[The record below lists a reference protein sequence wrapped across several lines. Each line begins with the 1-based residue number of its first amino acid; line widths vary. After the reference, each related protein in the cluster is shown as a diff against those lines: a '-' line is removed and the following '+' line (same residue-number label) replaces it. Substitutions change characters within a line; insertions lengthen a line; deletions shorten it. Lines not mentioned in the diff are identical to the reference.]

1 MCLNNLIFLIY
12 KLIFIIMRKKIIS
25 ALLLGLFTVAST
37 STFVSCKDYDDDIS
51 DLQGSVKD
59 QNSALEALKTKVATA
74 ETAIT
79 SLESAQRT
87 LEGKVDAN
95 ATAATNAINAAK
107 TELQSAIDAVKGT
120 AANNAAELAR
130 VDGKISNAIEQAKA
144 EIQVALNLKADL
156 ADLQAAQN
164 ELTNVSNKLNTL
176 SDKYTQFIGE
186 YTSLKAALD
195 AQKAVLESAIASGD
209 AETLNNAKAEVAA
222 LKTQLNG
229 AMNTLKTN
237 LETEINGV
245 AGKVTTLE
253 TTVGELKAA
262 HESFATKD
270 QYTTLNNQLT
280 TILNEKIPAVEQS
293 VTALEKK
300 VGKNINVI
308 SAALA
313 KALRSLVFQPDLYV
327 DGIEAFQ
334 YPFRVDTTLVSRNV
348 ATYTREQ
355 REGETASHKISDV
368 TDYMYYVDRNNP
380 KVSSKTL
387 VTPLVQPVKYH
398 ANPSNTDT
406 KFENIKGFAVR
417 EATVISRGADDE
429 ECPVKFNKVEKYLDG
444 KTQLFSN
451 KNGIITVGLQVDAND
466 VAKFVDAHGNIIK
479 GAVATGTDYIAALQ
493 SYSSLNGTVG
503 EDTVITSD
511 YAMLYPEKMWVE
523 GLVWTDFSKKKAAE
537 FDETGAAQKE
547 GADKD
552 HDGRP
557 GNFSGCDKKCH
568 VWDTPQEALNE
579 ASEDAV
585 QLYYNDKVGIQLDQY
600 LGVHMVRETK
610 AKGATTFSNP
620 KEVKFTDPEFVHYGL
635 KYKFELVEY
644 IIDSNKTSDSK
655 FCKLVPETGNIIAQ
669 NVKADETAGAQ
680 SASSVNR
687 EPLVRVLVMDIK
699 TGAVIKDGYILV
711 HITEKAPDADPE
723 NAKVV
728 DLHTYKHQFD
738 LCNGKV
744 FDATSYAEFNQY
756 VLTDGLENLKKVDFD
771 AQYTID
777 AKSTTGEV
785 SVVNHYTKSLAEV
798 NTANLN
804 KVGTVKHRKN
814 VDGTT
819 NDAFWVEF
827 TAAELEN
834 LTHDAQNGKYTYVTY
849 ARYKG
854 NKGAGAKYDYLY
866 IKLTVELTRDAV
878 GKFGIKTKNID
889 YWFGKEDGNDAG
901 LDAVAFNCNSPVN
914 GGDIKTWKRAI
925 QDAFEGNKV
934 VLTEQGATGIV
945 EHKFYFTPEQ
955 QVVVETDAVTGKKT
969 TWIITPQ
976 PNAADALYK
985 SLVPEYAGDVANH
998 EWKSEAE
1005 ANEWINKCAIA
1016 YDKGVY
1022 NNATLYAYNGTV
1034 AGTGTKIATINQTTG
1049 EVTLDHNA
1057 TTERIINAIGYAPG
1071 HKNINKEFRAQIGV
1085 IASKGCTVL
1094 QSEDATFLASW
1105 QRPINPAETH
1115 EVVKLDAKTN
1125 ADTIFVADI
1134 LKFYDFRGPV
1144 EGQMETAAT
1153 KWLWAYYNIKSIK
1166 VDCTPSHVYTNMG
1179 MLDDED
1185 DDFKNL
1191 TKKLSEV
1198 NTNAALL
1205 AYDFASNSEE
1215 TVGTATFNL
1224 RNFGGVNYNTA
1235 AKSED
1240 LYKIFNG
1247 TNKQKERFGYII
1259 YYNNGANV
1267 TRFSVRIPIEVSYEW
1282 GTFKT
1287 YVTVAIHRTLGN

>member
-1 MCLNNLIFLIY
+1 
-12 KLIFIIMRKKIIS
+12 MRKKIIS

-51 DLQGSVKD
+51 DLQGQVTS

-120 AANNAAELAR
+120 AANNAAELAK
-130 VDGKISNAIEQAKA
+130 VDGKISDAIEKAKA
-144 EIQVALNLKADL
+144 EINVALNLKADL
-156 ADLQAAQN
+156 ADLQTAQN
-164 ELTNVSNKLNTL
+164 ELTTVSNKLNTL

-209 AETLNNAKAEVAA
+209 AETLNKAKAEVAA
-222 LKTQLNG
+222 LETKLNG
-229 AMNTLKTN
+229 AMSTLKTN

-262 HESFATKD
+262 HDGFATKD

-327 DGIEAFQ
+327 DGIESFE
-334 YPFRVDTTLVSRNV
+334 YRFRVDTTLIKTDL
-348 ATYTREQ
+348 ATYTRAK
-355 REGETASHKISDV
+355 REKAGSDLNETAAHSISQI
-368 TDYMYYVDRNNP
+368 TDYQYKVTNDP
-380 KVSSKTL
+380 KNTSKTL
-387 VTPLVQPVKYH
+387 VTPLVEKIMYH
-398 ANPSNTDT
+398 ANPSTTDT

-417 EATVISRGADDE
+417 EAEVISRGKT
-429 ECPVKFNKVEKYLDG
+429 PVKFNAVEKLLDN
-444 KTQLFSN
+444 KTQIFEN
-451 KNGIITVGLQVDAND
+451 TGGIITVGLQVAEADKGN
-466 VAKFVDAHGNIIK
+466 FVDA
-479 GAVATGTDYIAALQ
+479 TGKVNDKASYIAALQ
-493 SYSSLNGTVG
+493 AYSSLNGTKG
-503 EDTVITSD
+503 QDTVITSD
-511 YAMLYPEKMWVE
+511 YAMLYPEKVWVE
-523 GLVWTDFSKKKAAE
+523 GLVWTDMTKKKANK
-537 FDETGAAQKE
+537 FDETGVAQKKDLN
-547 GADKD
+547 ATTDMD

-557 GNFSGCDKKCH
+557 GKYSGCEEKCH
-568 VWDTPQEALNE
+568 VWDTPIEALNE
-579 ASEDAV
+579 HPEDAV
-585 QLYYNDKVGIQLDQY
+585 QLFYNDKTGIRLDQH
-600 LGVHMVRETK
+600 LGIHVVRETK
-610 AKGATTFSNP
+610 TKNAIPFSM
-620 KEVKFTDPEFVHYGL
+620 PEKVNLTSEKLAEYGL
-635 KYKFELVEY
+635 KYEFELVNY
-644 IIDSNKTSDSK
+644 LIDSNKTSDSK
-655 FCKLVPETGNIIAQ
+655 FCKLDSLTGNIIAQ
-669 NVKADETAGAQ
+669 NVKADETAGEQ
-680 SASSVNR
+680 SLSSVNR
-687 EPLVRVLVMDIK
+687 EPLVRVLLKDIK

-711 HITEKAPDADPE
+711 HITKEAPGVDPE

-728 DLHTYKHQFD
+728 DLHTYTHKFD
-738 LCNGKV
+738 LCHGV
-744 FDATSYAEFNQY
+744 TFDATTYAEFNQY
-756 VLTDGLENLKKVDFD
+756 VLTDGLDNLEKVNFD

-777 AKSTTGEV
+777 AKSTTGQV
-785 SVVNHYTKSLAEV
+785 SVVNHYTKPLAEV

-1057 TTERIINAIGYAPG
+1057 TTKRIINAIGYAPG

>member
-1 MCLNNLIFLIY
+1 
-12 KLIFIIMRKKIIS
+12 MRKKIIS

-51 DLQGSVKD
+51 DLQGQVTS

-107 TELQSAIDAVKGT
+107 TELQTAIDAVKGT
-120 AANNAAELAR
+120 AANNAAELAK
-130 VDGKISNAIEQAKA
+130 VDGKISDAIEKAKA
-144 EIQVALNLKADL
+144 EIDVALNLKADVT
-156 ADLQAAQN
+156 ALQEAKDD
-164 ELTNVSNKLNTL
+164 LTNVSIKLNTL

-209 AETLNNAKAEVAA
+209 AETLNKAKAEVAA
-222 LKTQLNG
+222 LETKLNG
-229 AMNTLKTN
+229 AMSTLKTN

-245 AGKVTTLE
+245 AGKVTTLDA
-253 TTVGELKAA
+253 TVGELKAA
-262 HESFATKD
+262 HDGFATKD

-327 DGIEAFQ
+327 DGIEAFE
-334 YPFRVDTTLVSRNV
+334 YPFRVDTTLVETNV
-348 ATYTREQ
+348 ATYTRAK
-355 REGETASHKISDV
+355 RTGETAAHEISKV
-368 TDYMYYVDRNNP
+368 TDYKHGTASV
-380 KVSSKTL
+380 TL
-387 VTPLVQPVKYH
+387 VTPLAWPVEYH

-417 EATVISRGADDE
+417 EAEVISRGASS
-429 ECPVKFNKVEKYLDG
+429 VKFNAVEKYLDDS
-444 KTQLFSN
+444 QLFQN
-451 KNGIITVGLQVDAND
+451 KNGIITVGIQVADAD
-466 VAKFVDAHGNIIK
+466 KSKFVDATGKIVK

-503 EDTVITSD
+503 KDTVITSD

-523 GLVWTDFSKKKAAE
+523 GLVWTKDLASKKATLN
-537 FDETGAAQKE
+537 DETGVAQKP
-547 GADKD
+547 ASKD

-557 GNFSGCDKKCH
+557 GTFSGCEKKCH
-568 VWDTPQEALNE
+568 VWDTPVEALND
-579 ASEDAV
+579 ASADAV
-585 QLYYNDKVGIQLDQY
+585 QLYYNDKTGIQLDQY
-600 LGVHMVRETK
+600 LGIHMVRETATKSAKTFK
-610 AKGATTFSNP
+610 A
-620 KEVKFTDPEFVHYGL
+620 PETVNLTSEKLGQYGL
-635 KYKFELVEY
+635 KYEFELVYY

-655 FCKLVPETGNIIAQ
+655 FCNLDAKTGKIIAQ
-669 NVKADETAGAQ
+669 NVMADETAGDQ

-687 EPLVRVLVMDIK
+687 EPLVRVLVKDIK
-699 TGAVIKDGYILV
+699 TNKVVKDGYILV
-711 HITEKAPDADPE
+711 HITKEAPGVDPD

-728 DLHTYKHQFD
+728 DLHTYNHKFD
-738 LCNGKV
+738 LCHGKT

-756 VLTDGLENLKKVDFD
+756 VLTDGLDNLEKVNFD

-785 SVVNHYTKSLAEV
+785 SEVKHYTEPLAKAD
-798 NTANLN
+798 NAAKLN
-804 KVGTVKHRKN
+804 KVGTVYHRKN

-819 NDAFWVEF
+819 NDAFWVAF
-827 TAAELEN
+827 TAAELEY
-834 LTHDAQNGKYTYVTY
+834 LTHDAKLDKDGKVVYTTY
-849 ARYKG
+849 ARYEG
-854 NKGAGAKYDYLY
+854 NKGAGAKYNYLY
-866 IKLTVELTRDAV
+866 IKLTVELTRASV
-878 GKFGIKTKNID
+878 GKFGIKTKNVD
-889 YWFGKEDGNDAG
+889 YWFGLDGNDAG
-901 LDAVAFNCNSPVN
+901 LEAVVFNCNSPLN
-914 GGDIKTWKRAI
+914 GKDIKSWSRSIA
-925 QDAFEGNKV
+925 DNFEGNKV
-934 VLTEQGATGIV
+934 VLTAAADNS
-945 EHKFYFTPEQ
+945 KYYFTPEQ
-955 QVVVETDAVTGKKT
+955 KKVVETDAVTGDKT

-976 PNAADALYK
+976 PNATDGDYK
-985 SLVPEYAGDVANH
+985 SLVPAYYSSTLSGMNVKH
-998 EWKSEAE
+998 EWKSEAD
-1005 ANEWINKCAIA
+1005 ANEVINKCVID
-1016 YDKGVY
+1016 YEKGVY
-1022 NNATLYAYNGTV
+1022 ANKTLYAYKNTV
-1034 AGTGTKIATINQTTG
+1034 SGNGTKIATINQATG

-1057 TTERIINAIGYAPG
+1057 TTERIINAIGYEAG
-1071 HKNINKEFRAQIGV
+1071 HKNIDKQFRAQIGV
-1085 IASKGCTVL
+1085 IAEKGCSVL
-1094 QSEDATFLASW
+1094 QSEGATFLASW

-1115 EVVKLDAKTN
+1115 EVVRLDANTN

-1134 LKFYDFRGPV
+1134 LKFYDFRGPE
-1144 EGQMETAAT
+1144 EGKMETAAT
-1153 KWLWAYYNIKSIK
+1153 KWLWAYYNIKSIE
-1166 VDCTPSHVYTNMG
+1166 VDCTPENVYTNMG
-1179 MLDDED
+1179 LLNDDD

-1191 TKKLSEV
+1191 TRKLSAV
-1198 NTNAALL
+1198 NTKAKLY
-1205 AYDFASNSEE
+1205 AYNVADDTEKK
-1215 TVGTATFNL
+1215 VGTATFDL
-1224 RNFGGVNYNTA
+1224 RNLGGVNYNNA
-1235 AKSED
+1235 NKSEA

-1247 TNKQKERFGYII
+1247 TNVEKAQFGYII

-1267 TRFSVRIPIEVSYEW
+1267 TRFSVRIPVKVTYEW

>member
-1 MCLNNLIFLIY
+1 
-12 KLIFIIMRKKIIS
+12 MRKKIIS

-51 DLQGSVKD
+51 DLQGQVTS

-120 AANNAAELAR
+120 AANNAAELAK

-144 EIQVALNLKADL
+144 DIQVALNLKADL

-209 AETLNNAKAEVAA
+209 AETLNKAKAEVAA
-222 LKTQLNG
+222 LETKLNG
-229 AMNTLKTN
+229 AMSTLKTN

-262 HESFATKD
+262 HDGFATKD

-327 DGIEAFQ
+327 DGIEAFE
-334 YPFRVDTTLVSRNV
+334 YPFRVDTTLVETNV
-348 ATYTREQ
+348 ATYTRNQ
-355 REGETASHKISDV
+355 RTGETAAHEISKV
-368 TDYMYYVDRNNP
+368 TDYKHGTGSV
-380 KVSSKTL
+380 TL
-387 VTPLVQPVKYH
+387 VSPLAWPVEYH

-417 EATVISRGADDE
+417 EAEVISRGASS
-429 ECPVKFNKVEKYLDG
+429 VKFNAVEKYLDG
-444 KTQLFSN
+444 SQLFQN
-451 KNGIITVGLQVDAND
+451 KNGIITVGIQVADAD
-466 VAKFVDAHGNIIK
+466 KSKFIDASGKIVK

-493 SYSSLNGTVG
+493 SYSSLNGTQG
-503 EDTVITSD
+503 KDTVITSD

-523 GLVWTDFSKKKAAE
+523 GLVWTKDLASKKATE
-537 FDETGAAQKE
+537 NDETGVDQKP
-547 GADKD
+547 ATAD

-557 GNFSGCDKKCH
+557 GTFSGCEKKCH
-568 VWDTPQEALNE
+568 VWDTPVEALND
-579 ASEDAV
+579 ASKDAV
-585 QLYYNDKVGIQLDQY
+585 QLYYNDKTGIQLDQY
-600 LGVHMVRETK
+600 LGIHMVRETATKSAKTFK
-610 AKGATTFSNP
+610 A
-620 KEVKFTDPEFVHYGL
+620 PETVNLTSEKLGQYGL
-635 KYKFELVEY
+635 KYEFELVYY

-655 FCKLVPETGNIIAQ
+655 FCNLDAKTGKIIAQ
-669 NVKADETAGAQ
+669 NVMADETAGDQ

-687 EPLVRVLVMDIK
+687 EPLVRVLVKDIK
-699 TGAVIKDGYILV
+699 TNKVVKDGYILV
-711 HITEKAPDADPE
+711 HITKEAPGVDPE

-728 DLHTYKHQFD
+728 TLHNYTHMFD
-738 LCNGKV
+738 LCSGKE
-744 FDATSYAEFNQY
+744 FDPTTYAEFNYY
-756 VLTDGLENLKKVDFD
+756 VLTEGLDNLEKVNFD
-771 AQYTID
+771 AQYKID

-785 SVVNHYTKSLAEV
+785 SEVKHYTEPLAKAD
-798 NTANLN
+798 NSANLN
-804 KVGTVKHRKN
+804 KVGTVYHRKN

-819 NDAFWVEF
+819 NDAFWVKF
-827 TAAELEN
+827 TADELEY
-834 LTHDAQNGKYTYVTY
+834 LTHDGKLDKDGKVVYTTY

-866 IKLTVELTRDAV
+866 IKLNVELKRDTV
-878 GKFGIKTKNID
+878 GTFGIKTKNID
-889 YWFGKEDGNDAG
+889 YWFGKDGSDAG
-901 LDAVAFNCNSPVN
+901 LEAVVFNCNSPLN
-914 GGDIKTWKRAI
+914 GQDIKIWSRSIA
-925 QDAFEGNKV
+925 DNFEGNKV
-934 VLTEQGATGIV
+934 VLTAAADNS
-945 EHKFYFTPEQ
+945 KYYFTPEQ
-955 QVVVETDAVTGKKT
+955 QKVVETDAVTGDKT

-976 PNAADALYK
+976 PNANDGDYK
-985 SLVPEYAGDVANH
+985 SLFPAYYSSTLPGMNVKH

-1005 ANEWINKCAIA
+1005 ANEWIKKCVID

-1022 NNATLYAYNGTV
+1022 ANKTLYAYKGSVSGNGI
-1034 AGTGTKIATINQTTG
+1034 KIATIVPETG
-1049 EVTLDHNA
+1049 EVTLDHNS
-1057 TTERIINAIGYAPG
+1057 TTERIINAIGYAPL
-1071 HKNINKEFRAQIGV
+1071 HKNIDVQFRAKIGV
-1085 IASKGCTVL
+1085 IAEKGCSVL
-1094 QSEDATFLASW
+1094 KSEGATFLASW

-1115 EVVKLDAKTN
+1115 EVVRLDAKTN

-1153 KWLWAYYNIKSIK
+1153 KWLWAYYNIKSIE
-1166 VDCTPSHVYTNMG
+1166 VDCTPENVYTNMG
-1179 MLDDED
+1179 MLNDDD

-1191 TKKLSEV
+1191 TKKLSAV
-1198 NTNAALL
+1198 NTNAKLY
-1205 AYDFASNSEE
+1205 AYDVATDLEKK
-1215 TVGTATFNL
+1215 VGTATFDL
-1224 RNFGGVNYNTA
+1224 RNLNGVNYNNA
-1235 AKSED
+1235 NKSEA

-1247 TNKQKERFGYII
+1247 TNVEKSQFGYII

-1267 TRFSVRIPIEVSYEW
+1267 TRFSVRIPVKVTYEW

>member
-1 MCLNNLIFLIY
+1 
-12 KLIFIIMRKKIIS
+12 MRKKIIS

-51 DLQGSVKD
+51 DLQGQVTS

-120 AANNAAELAR
+120 AANNAAELAK

-144 EIQVALNLKADL
+144 ELQVAINLKADL
-156 ADLQAAQN
+156 ADLQTAQT
-164 ELTNVSNKLNTL
+164 ELTNVSRDLNTL
-176 SDKYTQFIGE
+176 SEKYTQFIGE

-209 AETLNNAKAEVAA
+209 AETLNKAKAEVAA
-222 LKTQLNG
+222 LETKLNG

-262 HESFATKD
+262 HDGFATKD

-327 DGIEAFQ
+327 DGIEAFE
-334 YPFRVDTTLVSRNV
+334 YPFRVDTTLVETNV
-348 ATYTREQ
+348 ATYTRNQ
-355 REGETASHKISDV
+355 RTGETAAHEISKV
-368 TDYMYYVDRNNP
+368 TDYKHGTGSV
-380 KVSSKTL
+380 TL
-387 VTPLVQPVKYH
+387 VTPLAWPVEYH

-417 EATVISRGADDE
+417 EAEVISRGASS
-429 ECPVKFNKVEKYLDG
+429 VKFNAVEKYLDG
-444 KTQLFSN
+444 SQLFQN
-451 KNGIITVGLQVDAND
+451 KNGIITVGIQVADAS
-466 VAKFVDAHGNIIK
+466 KFIDASGKIVK

-503 EDTVITSD
+503 KDTVITSD

-523 GLVWTDFSKKKAAE
+523 GLVWTKDLASKKATE
-537 FDETGAAQKE
+537 NDEKGVDQKP
-547 GADKD
+547 ATKD

-557 GNFSGCDKKCH
+557 GTFSGCEKKCH
-568 VWDTPQEALNE
+568 VWDTPVEALND
-579 ASEDAV
+579 ASADAV
-585 QLYYNDKVGIQLDQY
+585 QLYYNDKTGIQLDQY
-600 LGVHMVRETK
+600 LGIHMVRETATKSAKTFK
-610 AKGATTFSNP
+610 A
-620 KEVKFTDPEFVHYGL
+620 PETVNLTSAKLGQYGL
-635 KYKFELVEY
+635 KYEFELVYY

-655 FCKLVPETGNIIAQ
+655 FCDLDGKTGKIIAQ
-669 NVKADETAGAQ
+669 NVEVNDKGEVITPGNQ

-687 EPLVRVLVMDIK
+687 EPLVRVLVKDIK
-699 TGAVIKDGYILV
+699 TDKVVKDGYILV
-711 HITEKAPDADPE
+711 HITKEAPGVDPE
-723 NAKVV
+723 SAKVV
-728 DLHTYKHQFD
+728 DLHTYTHEFTLCSGKEFD
-738 LCNGKV
+738 P
-744 FDATSYAEFNQY
+744 TTYAEFNYY
-756 VLTDGLENLKKVDFD
+756 VLTEGLDNLEKVNFD

-785 SVVNHYTKSLAEV
+785 SEVNHYTEPLAKAD
-798 NTANLN
+798 NSAKLN
-804 KVGTVKHRKN
+804 KVGTVYHRKN

-819 NDAFWVEF
+819 NDAFWVKF
-827 TAAELEN
+827 TAAELEY
-834 LTHDAQNGKYTYVTY
+834 LTHDGKLDKDGKVVYTTY
-849 ARYKG
+849 ARYEG
-854 NKGAGAKYDYLY
+854 NKGAGAKYNYLY
-866 IKLTVELTRDAV
+866 IKLTVELTRASV
-878 GKFGIKTKNID
+878 GKFGIKTKNKD
-889 YWFGKEDGNDAG
+889 YWFGLHHEDDG
-901 LDAVAFNCNSPVN
+901 LEAVIFNCNSPLN
-914 GGDIKTWKRAI
+914 AQDIKSWKRSI
-925 QDAFEGNKV
+925 QGAFEGNGV
-934 VLTEQGATGIV
+934 VLTGDGATGTV
-945 EHKFYFTPEQ
+945 QHKFYFTPEQ
-955 QVVVETDAVTGKKT
+955 KKVVETDAVTGAKT

-985 SLVPEYAGDVANH
+985 SLVPEYAGDAPTHVW
-998 EWKSEAE
+998 ESEAK
-1005 ANEWINKCAIA
+1005 ANEWINQCAIA

-1022 NNATLYAYNGTV
+1022 QNATLYAYKGAVTGN
-1034 AGTGTKIATINQTTG
+1034 GTKIATINQTTG
-1049 EVTLDHNA
+1049 EVTLDHNT
-1057 TTERIINAIGYAPG
+1057 TTERIINAIGYAEDFTDT
-1071 HKNINKEFRAQIGV
+1071 EFRAQIGV

-1094 QSEDATFLASW
+1094 QSENATFLASW
-1105 QRPINPAETH
+1105 QRPINPADAH

-1144 EGQMETAAT
+1144 EGKMETAAT
-1153 KWLWAYYNIKSIK
+1153 KWLWAYYNIKSIE
-1166 VDCTPSHVYTNMG
+1166 VDCTPENVYTNMG
-1179 MLDDED
+1179 MLNDED
-1185 DDFKNL
+1185 DDFQKL

-1198 NTNAALL
+1198 NTNAKLY
-1205 AYDFASNSEE
+1205 AYDVATDLEKK
-1215 TVGTATFNL
+1215 VGTATFDL
-1224 RNFGGVNYNTA
+1224 RNLNGVNYNNA
-1235 AKSED
+1235 NKSEA
-1240 LYKIFNG
+1240 LFNIFNG
-1247 TNKQKERFGYII
+1247 TNVEKAQFGYII

-1267 TRFSVRIPIEVSYEW
+1267 TRFSVRIPVKVTYEW

>member
-1 MCLNNLIFLIY
+1 
-12 KLIFIIMRKKIIS
+12 MRKKIIS

-51 DLQGSVKD
+51 NLQDQVTS
-59 QNSALEALKTKVATA
+59 QNSALEALKTKVTTA

-107 TELQSAIDAVKGT
+107 TELQTAIDKVKGT
-120 AANNAAELAR
+120 AANNAAELAK
-130 VDGKISNAIEQAKA
+130 VDGKISDAIEKAKA

-195 AQKAVLESAIASGD
+195 AQKAVLESAIATGD
-209 AETLNNAKAEVAA
+209 AETLNKAKAEVTA
-222 LKTQLNG
+222 LETKLNG
-229 AMNTLKTN
+229 AMSTLKTN

-262 HESFATKD
+262 HDGFATKD
-270 QYTTLNNQLT
+270 QYNTLNNQLT

-293 VTALEKK
+293 VTALERK
-300 VGKNINVI
+300 VGNNINVI

-327 DGIEAFQ
+327 DGIESFE
-334 YPFRVDTTLVSRNV
+334 YPFRVDTTLVKTDV
-348 ATYTREQ
+348 ATYTRDM
-355 REGETASHKISDV
+355 RAGETAKHEISKV
-368 TDYMYYVDRNNP
+368 TDYKHGVGS
-380 KVSSKTL
+380 VTL
-387 VTPLVQPVKYH
+387 VSPLAWPVEYH

-406 KFENIKGFAVR
+406 KFSNIKGFAVR
-417 EATVISRGADDE
+417 EAEVISRGASS
-429 ECPVKFNKVEKYLDG
+429 VKFNAVEKYLDG
-444 KTQLFSN
+444 SKLFQN
-451 KNGIITVGLQVDAND
+451 KNGIITVGIQVADAD
-466 VAKFVDAHGNIIK
+466 KSKFVDASGKIVK

-493 SYSSLNGTVG
+493 SYSSLNGTQG
-503 EDTVITSD
+503 KDTVITSD

-523 GLVWTDFSKKKAAE
+523 GLVWTKDLASKKATLN
-537 FDETGAAQKE
+537 DEKGVDQKP
-547 GADKD
+547 ATAD

-557 GNFSGCDKKCH
+557 GTFSGCEKKCH
-568 VWDTPQEALNE
+568 VWDTPVEALND

-585 QLYYNDKVGIQLDQY
+585 QLYYNDKTGIPLDQY
-600 LGVHMVRETK
+600 LGIHIVRETATKSAKTFK
-610 AKGATTFSNP
+610 A
-620 KEVKFTDPEFVHYGL
+620 PETVNLTSAKLGQYGL
-635 KYKFELVEY
+635 KYEFELVYY

-655 FCKLVPETGNIIAQ
+655 FCNLDAKTGKIIAQ
-669 NVKADETAGAQ
+669 NVMADGSAGNQ

-687 EPLVRVLVMDIK
+687 EPLVRVLVKDIK
-699 TGAVIKDGYILV
+699 TEKVVKDGYILV
-711 HITEKAPDADPE
+711 HITKEAPGVDPD

-728 DLHTYKHQFD
+728 DLHTYKHEFTLCSGKEFD
-738 LCNGKV
+738 P
-744 FDATSYAEFNQY
+744 TTYSEFNQY
-756 VLTDGLENLKKVDFD
+756 VLTDGLDNLEKVNFD

-785 SVVNHYTKSLAEV
+785 SEVNHYTEPLAKAD
-798 NTANLN
+798 NSAKLN
-804 KVGTVKHRKN
+804 KVGTVYHRKN

-827 TAAELEN
+827 TTAELEY
-834 LTHDAQNGKYTYVTY
+834 LTHDGKLDKDGKVVYTTY

-854 NKGAGAKYDYLY
+854 DKGAGAKYNYLY
-866 IKLTVELTRDAV
+866 IKLTVELTRAKV
-878 GKFGIKTKNID
+878 GTFGIKTKNID
-889 YWFGKEDGNDAG
+889 YWFGKDGSDAG
-901 LDAVAFNCNSPVN
+901 LEAVVFNCNSPLN
-914 GGDIKTWKRAI
+914 GMDIKSWSRSIA
-925 QDAFEGNKV
+925 DNFEGSKV
-934 VLTEQGATGIV
+934 VLTAAADNS
-945 EHKFYFTPEQ
+945 KFYFTPEQ
-955 QVVVETDAVTGKKT
+955 KKVVETDAVTGAKT

-976 PNAADALYK
+976 PNATDGDYK
-985 SLVPEYAGDVANH
+985 SLVPANYSSTLPGMNVKH

-1005 ANEWINKCAIA
+1005 ANEWINKCVID

-1022 NNATLYAYNGTV
+1022 ANKTLYAYANTV
-1034 AGTGTKIATINQTTG
+1034 SGNGTKIATINQTTG

-1071 HKNINKEFRAQIGV
+1071 HKNIDVQFRAQIGV
-1085 IASKGCTVL
+1085 IAEKGCSVL
-1094 QSEDATFLASW
+1094 QSEGATFLASW
-1105 QRPINPAETH
+1105 QRPINPADAH

-1144 EGQMETAAT
+1144 EGKMETAAT
-1153 KWLWAYYNIKSIK
+1153 KWLWAYYNIKSIE
-1166 VDCTPSHVYTNMG
+1166 VDCTPSKVYTNMG
-1179 MLDDED
+1179 KLNDED
-1185 DDFKNL
+1185 DDFDNL
-1191 TKKLSEV
+1191 NTTLLSAV
-1198 NTNAALL
+1198 NTNAKLY
-1205 AYDFASNSEE
+1205 AYDAVSKSEKK
-1215 TVGTATFNL
+1215 VGTANFDL
-1224 RNFGGVNYNTA
+1224 RNLGGVNYNNA
-1235 AKSED
+1235 NKSEA
-1240 LYKIFNG
+1240 LFKIFNG
-1247 TNKQKERFGYII
+1247 TNVEKAQFGYII

-1267 TRFSVRIPIEVSYEW
+1267 TRFSVRIPIKVTYEW

>member
-1 MCLNNLIFLIY
+1 
-12 KLIFIIMRKKIIS
+12 MRKKIIS

-51 DLQGSVKD
+51 DLQGQVTS

-120 AANNAAELAR
+120 AANNAAELAK
-130 VDGKISNAIEQAKA
+130 VDGKISDAIEKAKA
-144 EIQVALNLKADL
+144 EINVALNLKADL
-156 ADLQAAQN
+156 ADLQTAQN
-164 ELTNVSNKLNTL
+164 ELTTVSNKLNTL

-209 AETLNNAKAEVAA
+209 AETLNKAKAEVAA
-222 LKTQLNG
+222 LETKLNG
-229 AMNTLKTN
+229 AMSTLKTN

-262 HESFATKD
+262 HDGFATKD

-327 DGIEAFQ
+327 DGIESFE
-334 YPFRVDTTLVSRNV
+334 YRFRVDTTLIKTDL
-348 ATYTREQ
+348 ATYTRAK
-355 REGETASHKISDV
+355 REKAGSDLNETAAHSISQI
-368 TDYMYYVDRNNP
+368 TDYQYKVTNDP
-380 KVSSKTL
+380 KNTSKTL
-387 VTPLVQPVKYH
+387 VTPLVEKIMYH
-398 ANPSNTDT
+398 ANPSTTDT

-417 EATVISRGADDE
+417 EAEVISRGKT
-429 ECPVKFNKVEKYLDG
+429 PVKFNAVEKLLDN
-444 KTQLFSN
+444 KTQIFEN
-451 KNGIITVGLQVDAND
+451 TGGIITVGLQVAEADKGN
-466 VAKFVDAHGNIIK
+466 FVDA
-479 GAVATGTDYIAALQ
+479 TGKVNDKASYIAALQ
-493 SYSSLNGTVG
+493 AYSSLNGTKG
-503 EDTVITSD
+503 QDTVITSD
-511 YAMLYPEKMWVE
+511 YAMLYPEKVWVE
-523 GLVWTDFSKKKAAE
+523 GLVWTDMTKKKANK
-537 FDETGAAQKE
+537 FDETGVAQKKDLN
-547 GADKD
+547 ATTDMD

-557 GNFSGCDKKCH
+557 GKYSGCEEKCH
-568 VWDTPQEALNE
+568 VWDTPIEALNE
-579 ASEDAV
+579 HPEDAV
-585 QLYYNDKVGIQLDQY
+585 QLFYNDKTGIRLDQH
-600 LGVHMVRETK
+600 LGIHVVRETK
-610 AKGATTFSNP
+610 TKNAIPFSM
-620 KEVKFTDPEFVHYGL
+620 PEKVNLTSEKLAEYGL
-635 KYKFELVEY
+635 KYEFELVNY
-644 IIDSNKTSDSK
+644 LIDSNKTSDSK
-655 FCKLVPETGNIIAQ
+655 FCKLDSLTGNIIAQ
-669 NVKADETAGAQ
+669 NVKADETAGDQ

-687 EPLVRVLVMDIK
+687 EPLVRVLLKDIK

-711 HITEKAPDADPE
+711 HITKEAPGVDPE

-728 DLHTYKHQFD
+728 DLHKYTHKFD
-738 LCNGKV
+738 LCHGV
-744 FDATSYAEFNQY
+744 TFDATTYAEFNQY
-756 VLTDGLENLKKVDFD
+756 VLTDGLDNLEKVNFD

-777 AKSTTGEV
+777 AKSTTGQV
-785 SVVNHYTKSLAEV
+785 SVVKHYTEPKADNS
-798 NTANLN
+798 ANLN
-804 KVGTVKHRKN
+804 KVGTVYHRKN

-827 TAAELEN
+827 TAAELEY
-834 LTHDAQNGKYTYVTY
+834 LTHDGKLDKDGKVVYTTY

-854 NKGAGAKYDYLY
+854 NKGAGAKYNYLY
-866 IKLTVELTRDAV
+866 IKLTVELTRASV
-878 GKFGIKTKNID
+878 VKFGIKTKNID
-889 YWFGKEDGNDAG
+889 YWKDLNGNDG
-901 LDAVAFNCNSPVN
+901 GHEAVAFNCNSPVN
-914 GGDIKTWKRAI
+914 GGDIKIWKRAI
-925 QDAFEGNKV
+925 QDQFEGNKV
-934 VLTEQGATGIV
+934 VLTGIGITGTE

-955 QVVVETDAVTGKKT
+955 KVVVETDAVTGKKT

-976 PNAADALYK
+976 KNAADTDYK
-985 SLVPEYAGDVANH
+985 SLVPVYAGDVAKH

-1022 NNATLYAYNGTV
+1022 NNVTLYAYKGTV
-1034 AGTGTKIATINQTTG
+1034 AGTGTKIASIDPESG

-1057 TTERIINAIGYAPG
+1057 TTERIINAIGYPAEKEPS
-1071 HKNINKEFRAQIGV
+1071 NINKQFRAQIGV
-1085 IASKGCTVL
+1085 IATKGCTVL

-1105 QRPINPAETH
+1105 ERPINPADAH
-1115 EVVKLDAKTN
+1115 AVVKLDAKTN
-1125 ADTIFVADI
+1125 ADTIYVADI
-1134 LKFYDFRGPV
+1134 LKFYDWRGPV
-1144 EGQMETAAT
+1144 EGQMETPAT
-1153 KWLWAYYNIKSIK
+1153 KWLWAYYNINSIE
-1166 VDCTPSHVYTNMG
+1166 VDCTPSNVYTNMG
-1179 MLDDED
+1179 MLADQD
-1185 DDFKNL
+1185 DDFQNL
-1191 TKKLSEV
+1191 TKKLSDV
-1198 NTNAALL
+1198 NTNAKLF
-1205 AYDFASNSEE
+1205 AYNFATDSEE
-1215 TVGTATFNL
+1215 PVGTANFNL
-1224 RNFGGVNYNTA
+1224 RSFGGVNYNNA

-1247 TNKQKERFGYII
+1247 THPTISKKRLGYII

-1267 TRFSVRIPIEVSYEW
+1267 TRFSVRIPIKVTYEW

>member
-1 MCLNNLIFLIY
+1 
-12 KLIFIIMRKKIIS
+12 MRKKIIS

-51 DLQGSVKD
+51 NLQDQVTS
-59 QNSALEALKTKVATA
+59 QNSALEALKTKVTTA

-107 TELQSAIDAVKGT
+107 TELQTAIDKVKGT
-120 AANNAAELAR
+120 AANNAAELAK
-130 VDGKISNAIEQAKA
+130 VDGKISDAIEKAKA

-195 AQKAVLESAIASGD
+195 AQKAVLESAIATGD
-209 AETLNNAKAEVAA
+209 AETLSKAKAEVAA
-222 LKTQLNG
+222 LETKLNG
-229 AMNTLKTN
+229 AMSTLKTN
-237 LETEINGV
+237 LKTEINGV

-262 HESFATKD
+262 HDGFATKD
-270 QYTTLNNQLT
+270 QYNTLNDQLT
-280 TILNEKIPAVEQS
+280 TILNEKIPAVETS
-293 VTALEKK
+293 VTALERK
-300 VGKNINVI
+300 VGNNINVI

-327 DGIEAFQ
+327 DGIESFE
-334 YPFRVDTTLVSRNV
+334 YPFRVDTTLVKTDV
-348 ATYTREQ
+348 ATYTRDM
-355 REGETASHKISDV
+355 RAGETAKHEISKV
-368 TDYMYYVDRNNP
+368 TDYKNGVGS
-380 KVSSKTL
+380 VTL
-387 VTPLVQPVKYH
+387 VSPLAWPVEYH

-406 KFENIKGFAVR
+406 KFSNIKGFAVR
-417 EATVISRGADDE
+417 EAEVISRGASS
-429 ECPVKFNKVEKYLDG
+429 VKFNAVEKYLDG
-444 KTQLFSN
+444 SQLFQN
-451 KNGIITVGLQVDAND
+451 KNGIITVGIQVADAD
-466 VAKFVDAHGNIIK
+466 KSKFVDASGKIVK

-503 EDTVITSD
+503 KDTVITSD

-523 GLVWTDFSKKKAAE
+523 GLVWTKDLASKKATLN
-537 FDETGAAQKE
+537 DETGVDQKP
-547 GADKD
+547 ATAD

-557 GNFSGCDKKCH
+557 GTFSGCEKKCH
-568 VWDTPQEALNE
+568 VWDTPVEALND

-585 QLYYNDKVGIQLDQY
+585 QLYYNDKTGIQLDQY
-600 LGVHMVRETK
+600 LGIHMVRETATKSAKTFK
-610 AKGATTFSNP
+610 A
-620 KEVKFTDPEFVHYGL
+620 PETVNLTSAKLGQYGL
-635 KYKFELVEY
+635 KYEFELVYY

-655 FCKLVPETGNIIAQ
+655 FCNLDAKTGKIIAQ
-669 NVKADETAGAQ
+669 NVMADGSAGNQ

-687 EPLVRVLVMDIK
+687 EPLVRVLVKDIK
-699 TGAVIKDGYILV
+699 TEKVVKDGYILV
-711 HITEKAPDADPE
+711 HITKEAPGVDPD

-728 DLHTYKHQFD
+728 DLHTYKHEFTLCSGMEFD
-738 LCNGKV
+738 P
-744 FDATSYAEFNQY
+744 TTYSEFNQY
-756 VLTDGLENLKKVDFD
+756 VLTDGLDNLEKVNFD

-785 SVVNHYTKSLAEV
+785 SEVNHYTEPLAKAD
-798 NTANLN
+798 NSAKLN
-804 KVGTVKHRKN
+804 NVGTVYHRKN

-827 TAAELEN
+827 TTAELEY
-834 LTHDAQNGKYTYVTY
+834 LTHDGKLDKDGKVVYTTY

-854 NKGAGAKYDYLY
+854 DKGAGAKYNYLY
-866 IKLTVELTRDAV
+866 IKLTVELTRAKV
-878 GKFGIKTKNID
+878 GTFGIKSKNKD
-889 YWFGKEDGNDAG
+889 YWFRLDGDDAG
-901 LDAVAFNCNSPVN
+901 FDAVVFNCNSPLN
-914 GGDIKTWKRAI
+914 GKDIKSWSRSIA
-925 QDAFEGNKV
+925 DNFEGNKV
-934 VLTEQGATGIV
+934 VLTATADNS
-945 EHKFYFTPEQ
+945 KFYFTPEQ
-955 QVVVETDAVTGKKT
+955 KKVVETDAVTGAKT

-976 PNAADALYK
+976 PNATDGDYK
-985 SLVPEYAGDVANH
+985 SLVPANYSSTLPGMNVKH
-998 EWKSEAE
+998 EWKSEAG
-1005 ANEWINKCAIA
+1005 ANEWINKCVID

-1022 NNATLYAYNGTV
+1022 ANKTLYAYANTV
-1034 AGTGTKIATINQTTG
+1034 SGNGTKIATINQTTG

-1057 TTERIINAIGYAPG
+1057 TTERIINAIGYEAG
-1071 HKNINKEFRAQIGV
+1071 HKNIDKQFRAQIGV
-1085 IASKGCTVL
+1085 IADKGCSVL

-1105 QRPINPAETH
+1105 QRPINPADAH

-1144 EGQMETAAT
+1144 EGKMETAAT
-1153 KWLWAYYNIKSIK
+1153 KWLWAYYNIKSIE
-1166 VDCTPSHVYTNMG
+1166 VDCTPSKVYTNMG
-1179 MLDDED
+1179 KLDDED
-1185 DDFKNL
+1185 DDFD
-1191 TKKLSEV
+1191 KLNTLLSAV
-1198 NTNAALL
+1198 NTNAKLY
-1205 AYDFASNSEE
+1205 AYDAVSTSEKK
-1215 TVGTATFNL
+1215 VGTANFDL
-1224 RNFGGVNYNTA
+1224 RNLGGVNYNNA
-1235 AKSED
+1235 NKSEA

-1247 TNKQKERFGYII
+1247 TNKDKEQFGYII

-1267 TRFSVRIPIEVSYEW
+1267 TRFSVRIPIKVTYEW

>member
-1 MCLNNLIFLIY
+1 
-12 KLIFIIMRKKIIS
+12 MRKKIIS

-51 DLQGSVKD
+51 DLQGQVTS

-120 AANNAAELAR
+120 AANNAAELAK

-144 EIQVALNLKADL
+144 DIQVALNLKADL

-209 AETLNNAKAEVAA
+209 AETLNKAKAEVAA
-222 LKTQLNG
+222 LETKLNG

-237 LETEINGV
+237 LETEIDGV

-262 HESFATKD
+262 HDGFATKD

-327 DGIEAFQ
+327 DGIEAFE
-334 YPFRVDTTLVSRNV
+334 YRFRVDTTLVETTV
-348 ATYTREQ
+348 ADYTRDQ
-355 REGETASHKISDV
+355 RAGETATHEIKNV
-368 TDYMYYVDRNNP
+368 TDYKHGTGSV
-380 KVSSKTL
+380 TL
-387 VTPLVQPVKYH
+387 VTPLVEKIMYH
-398 ANPSNTDT
+398 ANPSTTDT

-417 EATVISRGADDE
+417 EAEVISRGASS
-429 ECPVKFNKVEKYLDG
+429 VKFNAVEKYLDG
-444 KTQLFSN
+444 SQLFQN
-451 KNGIITVGLQVDAND
+451 KNGIITVGIQVADAD
-466 VAKFVDAHGNIIK
+466 KSKFIDASGKIVK

-503 EDTVITSD
+503 KDTVITSD

-523 GLVWTDFSKKKAAE
+523 GLVWTKDLASKKATE
-537 FDETGAAQKE
+537 NDETGVDQKP
-547 GADKD
+547 ATAD

-557 GNFSGCDKKCH
+557 GTFSGCEKKCH
-568 VWDTPQEALNE
+568 VWDTPVEALND
-579 ASEDAV
+579 ASKDAV
-585 QLYYNDKVGIQLDQY
+585 QLYYNDKTGIQLDQY
-600 LGVHMVRETK
+600 LGIHMVRETATKSAKSFK
-610 AKGATTFSNP
+610 A
-620 KEVKFTDPEFVHYGL
+620 PETVNLTSEKLGQYGL
-635 KYKFELVEY
+635 KYEFELVYY

-655 FCKLVPETGNIIAQ
+655 FCNLDAKTGKIIAQ
-669 NVKADETAGAQ
+669 NVMADETAGDQ

-687 EPLVRVLVMDIK
+687 EPLVRVLVKDIK
-699 TGAVIKDGYILV
+699 TNKVVKDGYILV
-711 HITEKAPDADPE
+711 HITKEAPGVDPE

-728 DLHTYKHQFD
+728 TLHNYTHMFD
-738 LCNGKV
+738 LCSGKE
-744 FDATSYAEFNQY
+744 FDPTTYSEFNQY
-756 VLTDGLENLKKVDFD
+756 VLTEGLDNLEKVNFD
-771 AQYTID
+771 AQYKID

-785 SVVNHYTKSLAEV
+785 SEVKHYTEPLAKAD
-798 NTANLN
+798 NSAKLN
-804 KVGTVKHRKN
+804 KVGTVYHRKN

-819 NDAFWVEF
+819 NDAFWVKF
-827 TAAELEN
+827 TTAELEY
-834 LTHDAQNGKYTYVTY
+834 LTHDGKLDKDGKVVYTTY

-866 IKLTVELTRDAV
+866 IKLNVELKRDTV
-878 GKFGIKTKNID
+878 GTFGIKTKNID
-889 YWFGKEDGNDAG
+889 YWFGKDGSDAG
-901 LDAVAFNCNSPVN
+901 LEAVVFNCNSPLN
-914 GGDIKTWKRAI
+914 GQDIKIWSRSIA
-925 QDAFEGNKV
+925 DNFEGNKV
-934 VLTEQGATGIV
+934 VLTAAADNS
-945 EHKFYFTPEQ
+945 KYYFTPEQ
-955 QVVVETDAVTGKKT
+955 QKVVETDAVTGDKT

-976 PNAADALYK
+976 PNANDGDYK
-985 SLVPEYAGDVANH
+985 SLFPAYYSSTLPGMNVKH

-1005 ANEWINKCAIA
+1005 ANEWIKKCVID

-1022 NNATLYAYNGTV
+1022 ANKTLYAYKGSVSGNGI
-1034 AGTGTKIATINQTTG
+1034 KIATIVPETG
-1049 EVTLDHNA
+1049 EVTLDHNS
-1057 TTERIINAIGYAPG
+1057 TTERIINAIGYAPL
-1071 HKNINKEFRAQIGV
+1071 HKNIDVQFRAKIGV
-1085 IASKGCTVL
+1085 IAEKGCSVL
-1094 QSEDATFLASW
+1094 KSEGATFLASW

-1153 KWLWAYYNIKSIK
+1153 KWLWAYYNIKSIE
-1166 VDCTPSHVYTNMG
+1166 VDCTPENVYTNMG
-1179 MLDDED
+1179 MLNDDD

-1191 TKKLSEV
+1191 TKKLSAV
-1198 NTNAALL
+1198 NTNAKLY
-1205 AYDFASNSEE
+1205 AYDVATDKEKK
-1215 TVGTATFNL
+1215 VGTATFDL
-1224 RNFGGVNYNTA
+1224 RNLNGVNYNNA
-1235 AKSED
+1235 NKSEA

-1247 TNKQKERFGYII
+1247 TNVEKAQFGYII

-1267 TRFSVRIPIEVSYEW
+1267 TRFSVRIPVKVTYEW

>member
-1 MCLNNLIFLIY
+1 
-12 KLIFIIMRKKIIS
+12 MRKKIIS

-51 DLQGSVKD
+51 DLQGQVTS

-107 TELQSAIDAVKGT
+107 TELQTAIDAVKGT
-120 AANNAAELAR
+120 AAKNAAELAK
-130 VDGKISNAIEQAKA
+130 VDGKISDAIEKAKA

-195 AQKAVLESAIASGD
+195 AQKAVLESAIATGD
-209 AETLNNAKAEVAA
+209 AETLSKAKAEVAA
-222 LKTQLNG
+222 LETKLNG
-229 AMNTLKTN
+229 AMSTLKTN

-262 HESFATKD
+262 HDGFATKE
-270 QYTTLNNQLT
+270 QYNTLNNQLT

-293 VTALEKK
+293 VTALERK
-300 VGKNINVI
+300 VGNNINVI

-327 DGIEAFQ
+327 DGIESFE
-334 YPFRVDTTLVSRNV
+334 YPFRVDTTLVLKTGI
-348 ATYTREQ
+348 TYNRAKREKA
-355 REGETASHKISDV
+355 GSDLNETAAHSISQI
-368 TDYMYYVDRNNP
+368 TDYKHGVGS
-380 KVSSKTL
+380 VTL
-387 VTPLVQPVKYH
+387 VSPLAWPIEYH

-406 KFENIKGFAVR
+406 KFSNIKGFAVR
-417 EATVISRGADDE
+417 EAEVISRAASN
-429 ECPVKFNKVEKYLDG
+429 VKFNAVEKYLDG
-444 KTQLFSN
+444 SQLFQN
-451 KNGIITVGLQVDAND
+451 KNGIITVGIQVADAD
-466 VAKFVDAHGNIIK
+466 KSKFVDATGKIVK
-479 GAVATGTDYIAALQ
+479 GSVATGTDYIAALQ

-503 EDTVITSD
+503 KDTVITSD

-523 GLVWTDFSKKKAAE
+523 GLVWTKDLANKKATLN
-537 FDETGAAQKE
+537 DEKGVDQKP
-547 GADKD
+547 ASAD

-557 GNFSGCDKKCH
+557 GTFSGCEKKCH
-568 VWDTPQEALNE
+568 VWDTPIEALNE
-579 ASEDAV
+579 HPEDAV
-585 QLYYNDKVGIQLDQY
+585 QLYYNDKTGITLDQY
-600 LGVHMVRETK
+600 LGIHMVRETATKSAKTFK
-610 AKGATTFSNP
+610 A
-620 KEVKFTDPEFVHYGL
+620 PETVNLTSAKLGQYGL
-635 KYKFELVEY
+635 KYEFELVYY

-655 FCKLVPETGNIIAQ
+655 FCNLDAKTGKIIAQ
-669 NVKADETAGAQ
+669 NVMADESAGNQ

-687 EPLVRVLVMDIK
+687 EPLVRVLVKDIK
-699 TGAVIKDGYILV
+699 TNKVVKDGYILV
-711 HITEKAPDADPE
+711 HITKEAPGVDPE
-723 NAKVV
+723 NAKIV
-728 DLHTYKHQFD
+728 DLHTYTHKFD
-738 LCNGKV
+738 LCHEV
-744 FDATSYAEFNQY
+744 TFDATTYSEFNQY
-756 VLTDGLENLKKVDFD
+756 VLTDGLDNLEKVNFD

-785 SVVNHYTKSLAEV
+785 SEVNHYTEPLAKPD
-798 NTANLN
+798 NSAKLN
-804 KVGTVKHRKN
+804 KVGTVYHRKN

-819 NDAFWVEF
+819 NDAFWVKF
-827 TAAELEN
+827 TTAELEY
-834 LTHDAQNGKYTYVTY
+834 LTHDGKLDKDGNVVYTTY
-849 ARYKG
+849 ARYEGDKG
-854 NKGAGAKYDYLY
+854 GAGAKYDYLY
-866 IKLTVELTRDAV
+866 IKLTVKLTRASV
-878 GKFGIKTKNID
+878 GKFGIKTKNVD
-889 YWFGKEDGNDAG
+889 YWFGLDGNDEG
-901 LDAVAFNCNSPVN
+901 LEAVVFNCNSPLN
-914 GGDIKTWKRAI
+914 GKDIKSWSRSIA
-925 QDAFEGNKV
+925 DNLEGNKV
-934 VLTEQGATGIV
+934 VLTATADNS
-945 EHKFYFTPEQ
+945 KFYFTPEQ
-955 QVVVETDAVTGKKT
+955 KKVVETDAVTGAKT

-976 PNAADALYK
+976 PDATDGDYK
-985 SLVPEYAGDVANH
+985 SLVPVNYSSTLPGMNVKH

-1005 ANEWINKCAIA
+1005 ANEWINKCVID

-1022 NNATLYAYNGTV
+1022 ANATLYAYANTV
-1034 AGTGTKIATINQTTG
+1034 AGAGTKIATINQATG

-1057 TTERIINAIGYAPG
+1057 TTERIINAIGYEAG
-1071 HKNINKEFRAQIGV
+1071 HKNIDKQFRAQIGV
-1085 IASKGCTVL
+1085 IADKGCSVL

-1105 QRPINPAETH
+1105 QRPINPADAH

-1144 EGQMETAAT
+1144 EGKMETAAT
-1153 KWLWAYYNIKSIK
+1153 KWLWAYYNIKSIE
-1166 VDCTPSHVYTNMG
+1166 VDCTPENVYTNMG
-1179 MLDDED
+1179 MLSDGD

-1191 TKKLSEV
+1191 NKKLSAV
-1198 NTNAALL
+1198 NTNAKLY
-1205 AYDFASNSEE
+1205 AYDVATDSE
-1215 TVGTATFNL
+1215 TKVGTANFDL
-1224 RNFGGVNYNTA
+1224 RNLGGVNYNNA
-1235 AKSED
+1235 NKSEA
-1240 LYKIFNG
+1240 LFKIFNG
-1247 TNKQKERFGYII
+1247 TNVEKAQFGYII

-1267 TRFSVRIPIEVSYEW
+1267 TRFSVRIPIKVTYEW

>member
-1 MCLNNLIFLIY
+1 
-12 KLIFIIMRKKIIS
+12 MRKKIIS

-51 DLQGSVKD
+51 NLQDQVTS

-107 TELQSAIDAVKGT
+107 TELQTAIDKVKGT
-120 AANNAAELAR
+120 AANNAAELAK
-130 VDGKISNAIEQAKA
+130 VDGKISDAIEKAKA

-195 AQKAVLESAIASGD
+195 AQKAVLESAIATGD
-209 AETLNNAKAEVAA
+209 TETLNKAKAEVTA
-222 LKTQLNG
+222 LETKLNG
-229 AMNTLKTN
+229 AMSTLKTN

-262 HESFATKD
+262 HDGFATKD
-270 QYTTLNNQLT
+270 QYNTLNNQLT

-293 VTALEKK
+293 VTALERK
-300 VGKNINVI
+300 VGNNINVI

-327 DGIEAFQ
+327 DGIESFE
-334 YPFRVDTTLVSRNV
+334 YPFRVDTTLVKTDV
-348 ATYTREQ
+348 ATYTRDK
-355 REGETASHKISDV
+355 RAGETAKHEISKV
-368 TDYMYYVDRNNP
+368 TDYKHGVGS
-380 KVSSKTL
+380 VTL
-387 VTPLVQPVKYH
+387 VSPLAWPVEYH

-406 KFENIKGFAVR
+406 KFSNIKGFAVR
-417 EATVISRGADDE
+417 EAEVISRGASS
-429 ECPVKFNKVEKYLDG
+429 VKFNAVEKYLDG
-444 KTQLFSN
+444 SQLFQN
-451 KNGIITVGLQVDAND
+451 KNGIITVGIQVADAD
-466 VAKFVDAHGNIIK
+466 KSKFVDASGKIVK

-493 SYSSLNGTVG
+493 SYSSLNGTQG
-503 EDTVITSD
+503 KDTVITSD

-523 GLVWTDFSKKKAAE
+523 GLVWTKDLASKKATLN
-537 FDETGAAQKE
+537 DEKGVDQKP
-547 GADKD
+547 ATAD

-557 GNFSGCDKKCH
+557 GTFSGCEKKCH
-568 VWDTPQEALNE
+568 VWDTPVEALND

-585 QLYYNDKVGIQLDQY
+585 QLYYNDKTGIQLDQY
-600 LGVHMVRETK
+600 LGIHMVRETATKSAKTFK
-610 AKGATTFSNP
+610 A
-620 KEVKFTDPEFVHYGL
+620 PETVNLTSAKLGQYGL
-635 KYKFELVEY
+635 KYEFELVYY

-655 FCKLVPETGNIIAQ
+655 FCNLDAKTGRIIAQ
-669 NVKADETAGAQ
+669 NVMADEKPGEQ
-680 SASSVNR
+680 SASSINR
-687 EPLVRVLVMDIK
+687 EPLVRVLVKDIK
-699 TGAVIKDGYILV
+699 TEKVVKDGYILV
-711 HITEKAPDADPE
+711 HITKEAPGVDPE

-728 DLHTYKHQFD
+728 DLHTYNYKFT
-738 LCNGKV
+738 LCSGKT
-744 FDATSYAEFNQY
+744 FDATSYSEFNQY
-756 VLTDGLENLKKVDFD
+756 VLTDGLDNLTKKEFD

-777 AKSTTGEV
+777 AISTTGEV
-785 SVVNHYTKSLAEV
+785 SVVNHYTEPLAKAD
-798 NTANLN
+798 NSAKLN
-804 KVGTVKHRKN
+804 KVGTVYHRKN

-827 TAAELEN
+827 TTAELEY
-834 LTHDAQNGKYTYVTY
+834 LTHDGKLDKDGKVVYTTY
-849 ARYKG
+849 ARYNG
-854 NKGAGAKYDYLY
+854 DGAKYDYLY
-866 IKLTVELTRDAV
+866 IKLTVELTRASV

-889 YWFGKEDGNDAG
+889 YWFGLDGDDAG
-901 LDAVAFNCNSPVN
+901 LDAVVFNCNSPLN
-914 GGDIKTWKRAI
+914 GKDIKSWSRNIANTF
-925 QDAFEGNKV
+925 DGGNV
-934 VLTEQGATGIV
+934 VLTAAADNN
-945 EHKFYFTPEQ
+945 KFYFTPEQ
-955 QVVVETDAVTGKKT
+955 KKVVETDAVTGKQT

-976 PNAADALYK
+976 SSATDGDYK
-985 SLVPEYAGDVANH
+985 SLVPANYSSTLPGMNVKH
-998 EWKSEAE
+998 EWKSEAA
-1005 ANEWINKCAIA
+1005 ANEWINKCVID

-1022 NNATLYAYNGTV
+1022 ANATLYAYANTV
-1034 AGTGTKIATINQTTG
+1034 AGTGVKIATINQTTG

-1057 TTERIINAIGYAPG
+1057 TTEHIINAIGYEAG
-1071 HKNINKEFRAQIGV
+1071 HKNIDKQFRAQIGV
-1085 IASKGCTVL
+1085 IAEKGCSVL
-1094 QSEDATFLASW
+1094 QSEGATFLASW

-1115 EVVKLDAKTN
+1115 NVVKLDARTN

-1144 EGQMETAAT
+1144 KGNMETAAT

-1166 VDCTPSHVYTNMG
+1166 IDCTPSNVYTNMG
-1179 MLDDED
+1179 MLNDDD

-1191 TKKLSEV
+1191 NKTL
-1198 NTNAALL
+1198 NTVTTDARLY
-1205 AYDFASNSEE
+1205 AYDAVSKTEKQTGVAN
-1215 TVGTATFNL
+1215 FNL
-1224 RNFGGVNYNTA
+1224 RSYDNGTLMPTNFNDAT
-1235 AKSED
+1235 KSEA
-1240 LYKIFNG
+1240 LYKLFNG
-1247 TNKQKERFGYII
+1247 TNKQKEKFGYII

-1267 TRFSVRIPIEVSYEW
+1267 TRFSVRIPIEVTYEW

>member
-1 MCLNNLIFLIY
+1 
-12 KLIFIIMRKKIIS
+12 MRKKIIS

-51 DLQGSVKD
+51 DLQGQVTS

-107 TELQSAIDAVKGT
+107 AELQSAIDAVKGT
-120 AANNAAELAR
+120 AANNAAELAK

-144 EIQVALNLKADL
+144 EIMVAVNLKADL
-156 ADLQAAQN
+156 ADLETAQR
-164 ELTNVSNKLNTL
+164 ELSTVSRDLNTL

-209 AETLNNAKAEVAA
+209 TETLNNAKAEVAA
-222 LKTQLNG
+222 LKTQLDG

-237 LETEINGV
+237 LKNEIDGV
-245 AGKVTTLE
+245 AGKVTTLDA
-253 TTVGELKAA
+253 TVGELKAA
-262 HESFATKD
+262 HDGFATKD

-327 DGIEAFQ
+327 DGIEAFE
-334 YPFRVDTTLVSRNV
+334 YPFRVDTTLVKTDE
-348 ATYTREQ
+348 ATYTRAQ
-355 REGETASHKISDV
+355 RTGETAAHQISKV
-368 TDYMYYVDRNNP
+368 TDYKHGTGSV
-380 KVSSKTL
+380 TL
-387 VTPLVQPVKYH
+387 VTPLAWPVEYH

-417 EATVISRGADDE
+417 EAEVISRGASS
-429 ECPVKFNKVEKYLDG
+429 VKFNAVEKYLDDS
-444 KTQLFSN
+444 QLFQN
-451 KNGIITVGLQVDAND
+451 KNGIITVGIQVADAD
-466 VAKFVDAHGNIIK
+466 KSKFIDASGKIVK

-503 EDTVITSD
+503 KDTVITSD

-523 GLVWTDFSKKKAAE
+523 GLVWTKDLASKKATE
-537 FDETGAAQKE
+537 NDEKGVDQKP
-547 GADKD
+547 ATKD

-557 GNFSGCDKKCH
+557 GTFSGCDQKCH
-568 VWDTPQEALNE
+568 VWDTPVEALND
-579 ASEDAV
+579 ASADAV
-585 QLYYNDKVGIQLDQY
+585 QLYYNDKTGIQLDQY
-600 LGVHMVRETK
+600 LGIHMVRETATKSAKTFK
-610 AKGATTFSNP
+610 A
-620 KEVKFTDPEFVHYGL
+620 PETVGLTSEKLGQYGL
-635 KYKFELVEY
+635 KYEFELVYY

-655 FCKLVPETGNIIAQ
+655 FCNLDAKTGKIIAQ
-669 NVKADETAGAQ
+669 NVMADETAGDQ

-687 EPLVRVLVMDIK
+687 EPLVRVLVKDIK
-699 TGAVIKDGYILV
+699 TNKVVKDGYILV
-711 HITEKAPDADPE
+711 HITKEAPGVDPD

-728 DLHTYKHQFD
+728 DLHTYTHKFD
-738 LCNGKV
+738 LCHGV
-744 FDATSYAEFNQY
+744 TFDATTYAEFNQY
-756 VLTDGLENLKKVDFD
+756 VLTDGLDNLEKVNFD

-785 SVVNHYTKSLAEV
+785 SEVKHYTEPLAKAD
-798 NTANLN
+798 NSAKLN
-804 KVGTVKHRKN
+804 KVGTVYHRKN

-827 TAAELEN
+827 TAAELEY
-834 LTHDAQNGKYTYVTY
+834 LTHDGKLDKDGKVVYTTY

-854 NKGAGAKYDYLY
+854 NKGAGAKYNYLY
-866 IKLTVELTRDAV
+866 IKLTVELTRDLV
-878 GKFGIKTKNID
+878 GKFGIKTKNKD
-889 YWFGKEDGNDAG
+889 YWFGLHHEDDG
-901 LDAVAFNCNSPVN
+901 LEAVIFNCNSPLN
-914 GGDIKTWKRAI
+914 AQDIKSWKRSI
-925 QDAFEGNKV
+925 QGAFEGNGV
-934 VLTEQGATGIV
+934 VLTGDGATGTV
-945 EHKFYFTPEQ
+945 QHKFYFTPEQ
-955 QVVVETDAVTGKKT
+955 KKVVETDAVTGAKT

-985 SLVPEYAGDVANH
+985 SLVPEYAGDAPTHVW
-998 EWKSEAE
+998 ESEAK
-1005 ANEWINKCAIA
+1005 ANEWINQCAIA

-1022 NNATLYAYNGTV
+1022 QNATLYAYKGAVTGN
-1034 AGTGTKIATINQTTG
+1034 GTKIATINQTTG
-1049 EVTLDHNA
+1049 EVTLDHNT
-1057 TTERIINAIGYAPG
+1057 TTERIINAIGYAEDFTDT
-1071 HKNINKEFRAQIGV
+1071 EFRAQIGV

-1094 QSEDATFLASW
+1094 QSENATFLASW
-1105 QRPINPAETH
+1105 QRPINPADAH

-1144 EGQMETAAT
+1144 EGKMETAAT
-1153 KWLWAYYNIKSIK
+1153 KWLWAYYNIKSIE
-1166 VDCTPSHVYTNMG
+1166 VDCTPSNVYTNMG
-1179 MLDDED
+1179 MLDDDD
-1185 DDFKNL
+1185 DDFQNL
-1191 TKKLSEV
+1191 TKKLSDV
-1198 NTNAALL
+1198 TTNAKLY
-1205 AYDFASNSEE
+1205 AYNVATQTEGN
-1215 TVGTATFNL
+1215 VGKAEFDL
-1224 RNFGGVNYNTA
+1224 RDLGGVNYNNA
-1235 AKSED
+1235 AKSEA

-1247 TNKQKERFGYII
+1247 TNLDKEQFGYII
-1259 YYNNGANV
+1259 YYNNGSHV
-1267 TRFSVRIPIEVSYEW
+1267 TRFSVRIPIKVTYEW

>member
-1 MCLNNLIFLIY
+1 
-12 KLIFIIMRKKIIS
+12 MRKKIIS

-51 DLQGSVKD
+51 DLQDQVTS

-120 AANNAAELAR
+120 AANNAAELAK

-156 ADLQAAQN
+156 ADLQTAQN

-209 AETLNNAKAEVAA
+209 AETLNKAKAEVAA
-222 LKTQLNG
+222 LETKLNG

-245 AGKVTTLE
+245 AGKLTDLK

-262 HESFATKD
+262 HDGFATKD
-270 QYTTLNNQLT
+270 QYTALNNQLT
-280 TILNEKIPAVEQS
+280 TILDEKIPAVEQS

-327 DGIEAFQ
+327 DGIEAFE
-334 YPFRVDTTLVSRNV
+334 YPFRVDTTLVKTDE
-348 ATYTREQ
+348 ATYTRAQ
-355 REGETASHKISDV
+355 RTGETAAHQISKV
-368 TDYMYYVDRNNP
+368 TDYKHGTGSV
-380 KVSSKTL
+380 TL
-387 VTPLVQPVKYH
+387 VTPLAWPVEYH

-417 EATVISRGADDE
+417 EAEVISRGASS
-429 ECPVKFNKVEKYLDG
+429 VKFNAVEKYLDG
-444 KTQLFSN
+444 SQLFQN
-451 KNGIITVGLQVDAND
+451 KNGIITVGIQVADAD
-466 VAKFVDAHGNIIK
+466 KSKFIDASGKIVK

-503 EDTVITSD
+503 KDTVITSD

-523 GLVWTDFSKKKAAE
+523 GLVWTKDLASKKATQN
-537 FDETGAAQKE
+537 DEKGVDQKP
-547 GADKD
+547 ATKD

-557 GNFSGCDKKCH
+557 GTFSGCEMKCH
-568 VWDTPQEALNE
+568 VWDTPVEALND
-579 ASEDAV
+579 ASADAV
-585 QLYYNDKVGIQLDQY
+585 QLYYNDKTGIQLDQY
-600 LGVHMVRETK
+600 LGIHMVRETATKSAKTFK
-610 AKGATTFSNP
+610 A
-620 KEVKFTDPEFVHYGL
+620 PETVNLTSAKLGQYGL
-635 KYKFELVEY
+635 KYEFELVYY

-655 FCKLVPETGNIIAQ
+655 FCDLDGKTGKIIAQ
-669 NVKADETAGAQ
+669 NVEVNDKGEVITPGNQ

-687 EPLVRVLVMDIK
+687 EPLVRVLVKDIK
-699 TGAVIKDGYILV
+699 TDKVVKDGYILV
-711 HITEKAPDADPE
+711 HITKEAPGVDPE
-723 NAKVV
+723 SAKVV
-728 DLHTYKHQFD
+728 DLHTYTHEFTLCSGKEFD
-738 LCNGKV
+738 P
-744 FDATSYAEFNQY
+744 TTYAEFNYY
-756 VLTDGLENLKKVDFD
+756 VLTEGLDNLEKVNFD

-785 SVVNHYTKSLAEV
+785 SEVNHYTEPLAKAD
-798 NTANLN
+798 NSAKLN
-804 KVGTVKHRKN
+804 KVGTVYHRKN

-819 NDAFWVEF
+819 NDAFWVKF
-827 TAAELEN
+827 TADELEY
-834 LTHDAQNGKYTYVTY
+834 LTHDGKLDKDGNVVYTTY

-854 NKGAGAKYDYLY
+854 DKGAGAKYDYLY
-866 IKLTVELTRDAV
+866 IKLNVKLTRAKV
-878 GKFGIKTKNID
+878 GTFGIKTKNVD
-889 YWFGKEDGNDAG
+889 YWFGLDGNDAG
-901 LDAVAFNCNSPVN
+901 LEAVVFNCNSPLN
-914 GGDIKTWKRAI
+914 GKDIKSWSRSIA
-925 QDAFEGNKV
+925 DNFEGNKV
-934 VLTEQGATGIV
+934 VLTAAADNS
-945 EHKFYFTPEQ
+945 KYYFTPEQ
-955 QVVVETDAVTGKKT
+955 QKVVETDAVTGAQT

-976 PNAADALYK
+976 PNATDGDYK
-985 SLVPEYAGDVANH
+985 SLVPAYYSSTLSGMNVKH
-998 EWKSEAE
+998 EWKSEAD
-1005 ANEWINKCAIA
+1005 ANEVINKCVID

-1022 NNATLYAYNGTV
+1022 ANETLYAYENTV
-1034 AGTGTKIATINQTTG
+1034 AGNGTKIATINKTTG
-1049 EVTLDHNA
+1049 EVTLDHNS
-1057 TTERIINAIGYAPG
+1057 TTERIINAIGYAPL
-1071 HKNINKEFRAQIGV
+1071 HKNIDVQFRAKIGV
-1085 IASKGCTVL
+1085 IAEKGCSVL
-1094 QSEDATFLASW
+1094 KSEGATFLASW

-1144 EGQMETAAT
+1144 EGKMETAAT
-1153 KWLWAYYNIKSIK
+1153 KWLWAYYNIKSIE
-1166 VDCTPSHVYTNMG
+1166 VDCTPENVYTNMG
-1179 MLDDED
+1179 MLNDED
-1185 DDFKNL
+1185 DDFQKL

-1198 NTNAALL
+1198 NTNAKLY
-1205 AYDFASNSEE
+1205 AYDVATDTEKK
-1215 TVGTATFNL
+1215 VGTANFDL
-1224 RNFGGVNYNTA
+1224 RNLGGVNYNNA
-1235 AKSED
+1235 NKSEA
-1240 LYKIFNG
+1240 LYNIFNG
-1247 TNKQKERFGYII
+1247 TNVEKAQFGYII

-1267 TRFSVRIPIEVSYEW
+1267 TRFSVRIPVKVTYEW

>member
-1 MCLNNLIFLIY
+1 
-12 KLIFIIMRKKIIS
+12 MRKKIIS

-51 DLQGSVKD
+51 DLQGQVTS

-107 TELQSAIDAVKGT
+107 TELQTAIDAVKGT
-120 AANNAAELAR
+120 AANNAAELAK
-130 VDGKISNAIEQAKA
+130 VDGKISDAIEKAKA

-195 AQKAVLESAIASGD
+195 AQKTVLESAIATGD
-209 AETLNNAKAEVAA
+209 AETLNEAKAEVTA
-222 LKTQLNG
+222 LETKLND
-229 AMNTLKTN
+229 AMDTLKTN

-262 HESFATKD
+262 HDGFATKG
-270 QYTTLNNQLT
+270 QYNTLNNQLT

-293 VTALEKK
+293 VTNLEKK

-327 DGIEAFQ
+327 DGIESFE
-334 YPFRVDTTLVSRNV
+334 YPFRVDTTLVSTTV
-348 ATYTREQ
+348 PDYTRAQ
-355 REGETASHKISDV
+355 RPSETAAHKISQV
-368 TDYMYYVDRNNP
+368 TDYKHGVGS
-380 KVSSKTL
+380 VTL
-387 VTPLVQPVKYH
+387 VSPLAWPIEYH

-406 KFENIKGFAVR
+406 KFSNIKGFAVR
-417 EATVISRGADDE
+417 EAEVISRAASN
-429 ECPVKFNKVEKYLDG
+429 VKFNAVEKYLDG
-444 KTQLFSN
+444 SQLFQN
-451 KNGIITVGLQVDAND
+451 KNGIITVGIQVADAD
-466 VAKFVDAHGNIIK
+466 KSKFVDATGKIVK
-479 GAVATGTDYIAALQ
+479 GSVATGTDYIAALQ
-493 SYSSLNGTVG
+493 SYSSLNGTQG
-503 EDTVITSD
+503 KDTVITSD

-523 GLVWTDFSKKKAAE
+523 GLVWTKDLANKKATLN
-537 FDETGAAQKE
+537 DETGVAQKP
-547 GADKD
+547 ASAD

-557 GNFSGCDKKCH
+557 GTFSGCEKKCH
-568 VWDTPQEALNE
+568 VWDTPVEALNDD
-579 ASEDAV
+579 SEDAV
-585 QLYYNDKVGIQLDQY
+585 QLYYNDKTGIQLDQY
-600 LGVHMVRETK
+600 LGIHMVRETATKSAKTFK
-610 AKGATTFSNP
+610 A
-620 KEVKFTDPEFVHYGL
+620 PETVNLTSAKLGQYGL
-635 KYKFELVEY
+635 KYEFELVYY

-655 FCKLVPETGNIIAQ
+655 FCNLDGKTGKIIAQ
-669 NVKADETAGAQ
+669 NVMADGSAGNQ

-687 EPLVRVLVMDIK
+687 EPLVRVLVKDIK
-699 TGAVIKDGYILV
+699 NNNKVVKDGYILV
-711 HITEKAPDADPE
+711 HITKEAPGVDPE

-728 DLHTYKHQFD
+728 DLHTYTHKFD
-738 LCNGKV
+738 LCNGV
-744 FDATSYAEFNQY
+744 TFDATTYSEFNQY
-756 VLTDGLENLKKVDFD
+756 VLTDGLDNLEKVNFD

-785 SVVNHYTKSLAEV
+785 SEVNHYTEPLAKAD
-798 NTANLN
+798 NSAKLN
-804 KVGTVKHRKN
+804 KVGTVYHRKN

-819 NDAFWVEF
+819 NDAFWVKF
-827 TAAELEN
+827 TTAELEY
-834 LTHDAQNGKYTYVTY
+834 LTHDGKLDKDGNVVYTTY
-849 ARYKG
+849 ARYEG
-854 NKGAGAKYDYLY
+854 DKGAGAKYDYLY
-866 IKLTVELTRDAV
+866 IKLTVKLTRAKV
-878 GKFGIKTKNID
+878 GTFGIKTKNID
-889 YWFGKEDGNDAG
+889 YWFAKNGNDDG
-901 LDAVAFNCNSPVN
+901 LEAVVFNCNSPLN
-914 GGDIKTWKRAI
+914 GNDIKSWSRSIA
-925 QDAFEGNKV
+925 DNFEGNKV
-934 VLTEQGATGIV
+934 VLTATADNS
-945 EHKFYFTPEQ
+945 KFYFTPEQ
-955 QVVVETDAVTGKKT
+955 KKVVETDAVTGAKT

-976 PNAADALYK
+976 PNATDGDYK
-985 SLVPEYAGDVANH
+985 SLVPANYSSTLSGMNVKH

-1005 ANEWINKCAIA
+1005 ANEWINKCVID

-1022 NNATLYAYNGTV
+1022 ANKTLYAYADKVSDN
-1034 AGTGTKIATINQTTG
+1034 GTKIATINQKTG
-1049 EVTLDHNA
+1049 EVTLDNNA

-1071 HKNINKEFRAQIGV
+1071 HKNIDVQFRAQIGV
-1085 IASKGCTVL
+1085 IAKKGCSVL

-1105 QRPINPAETH
+1105 QRPINPADAH

-1144 EGQMETAAT
+1144 EGKMETAAT
-1153 KWLWAYYNIKSIK
+1153 KWLWAYYNIKSIE
-1166 VDCTPSHVYTNMG
+1166 VDCTPENVYTNMG
-1179 MLDDED
+1179 MLNDDD
-1185 DDFKNL
+1185 DDFQNL
-1191 TKKLSEV
+1191 TKKLSAV
-1198 NTNAALL
+1198 NTNAKLY
-1205 AYDFASNSEE
+1205 AYDVATESEKK
-1215 TVGTATFNL
+1215 VGTAKFDL
-1224 RNFGGVNYNTA
+1224 RNLNGVNYNNA
-1235 AKSED
+1235 NQSED

-1247 TNKQKERFGYII
+1247 TNVEKAQFGYII

-1267 TRFSVRIPIEVSYEW
+1267 TRFSLRIPVKVTYEW

-1287 YVTVAIHRTLGN
+1287 YVTVAVHRTLGN

>member
-1 MCLNNLIFLIY
+1 
-12 KLIFIIMRKKIIS
+12 MRKKIIS

-51 DLQGSVKD
+51 DLQGQVTS

-120 AANNAAELAR
+120 AANNAAELAK

-144 EIQVALNLKADL
+144 DIQVALNLKADL

-209 AETLNNAKAEVAA
+209 AETLNKAKAEVAA
-222 LKTQLNG
+222 LETKLNG
-229 AMNTLKTN
+229 AMSTLKTN

-262 HESFATKD
+262 HDGFATKD

-308 SAALA
+308 TAALA

-327 DGIEAFQ
+327 DGIEAFE
-334 YPFRVDTTLVSRNV
+334 YPFRVDTTLVETNV
-348 ATYTREQ
+348 ATYTRNQ
-355 REGETASHKISDV
+355 RTGETAAHEISKV
-368 TDYMYYVDRNNP
+368 TDYKHGTGSV
-380 KVSSKTL
+380 TL
-387 VTPLVQPVKYH
+387 VSPLAWPVEYH

-417 EATVISRGADDE
+417 EAEVISRGASS
-429 ECPVKFNKVEKYLDG
+429 VKFNAVEKYLDG
-444 KTQLFSN
+444 SQLFQN
-451 KNGIITVGLQVDAND
+451 KNGIITVGIQVADAD
-466 VAKFVDAHGNIIK
+466 KSKFIDASGKIVK

-503 EDTVITSD
+503 KDTVITSD

-523 GLVWTDFSKKKAAE
+523 GLVWTKDLVSKKATE
-537 FDETGAAQKE
+537 NDETGVDQKP
-547 GADKD
+547 ATAD

-557 GNFSGCDKKCH
+557 GTFSGCEKKCH
-568 VWDTPQEALNE
+568 VWDTPVEALND
-579 ASEDAV
+579 ASADAV
-585 QLYYNDKVGIQLDQY
+585 QLYYNDKTGIQLDQY
-600 LGVHMVRETK
+600 LGIHMVRETATKSAKTFK
-610 AKGATTFSNP
+610 A
-620 KEVKFTDPEFVHYGL
+620 PETVNLTSAKLGQYGL
-635 KYKFELVEY
+635 KYEFELVYY

-655 FCKLVPETGNIIAQ
+655 FCDLDGKTGKIIAQ
-669 NVKADETAGAQ
+669 NVEVNDKGEVITPGNQ

-687 EPLVRVLVMDIK
+687 EPLVRVLVKDIK
-699 TGAVIKDGYILV
+699 TDKVVKDGYILV
-711 HITEKAPDADPE
+711 HITKEAPGVDPE

-728 DLHTYKHQFD
+728 DLHTYTYKFD
-738 LCNGKV
+738 LCNGKT
-744 FDATSYAEFNQY
+744 FDPTTYAEFNYY
-756 VLTDGLENLKKVDFD
+756 VLTEGLDNLEKVNFD

-785 SVVNHYTKSLAEV
+785 SEVKHYTEPLAKAD
-798 NTANLN
+798 NSAKLN
-804 KVGTVKHRKN
+804 KVGTVYHRKN

-819 NDAFWVEF
+819 NDAFWVKF
-827 TAAELEN
+827 TADELEY
-834 LTHDAQNGKYTYVTY
+834 LTHDGKLDKDGNVVYTTY
-849 ARYKG
+849 ARYEG

-866 IKLTVELTRDAV
+866 IKLNVKLTRAKV
-878 GKFGIKTKNID
+878 GTFGIKTKNVD
-889 YWFGKEDGNDAG
+889 YWFGLDGNDAG
-901 LDAVAFNCNSPVN
+901 LEAVVFNCNSPLN
-914 GGDIKTWKRAI
+914 GKDIKSWSRSIA
-925 QDAFEGNKV
+925 DNFEGNKV
-934 VLTEQGATGIV
+934 VLTAAADNS
-945 EHKFYFTPEQ
+945 KYYFTPEQ
-955 QVVVETDAVTGKKT
+955 QKVVETDAVTGDKT

-976 PNAADALYK
+976 PNANDGDYK
-985 SLVPEYAGDVANH
+985 SLFPAYYSSTLSGMNVKH

-1005 ANEWINKCAIA
+1005 ANEWIKKCVID

-1022 NNATLYAYNGTV
+1022 ANKTLYAYKNTVSGNGI
-1034 AGTGTKIATINQTTG
+1034 KIATIVPETG
-1049 EVTLDHNA
+1049 EVTLDHNS
-1057 TTERIINAIGYAPG
+1057 TTERIINAIGYAPL
-1071 HKNINKEFRAQIGV
+1071 HKNIDVQFRAKIGV
-1085 IASKGCTVL
+1085 IAEKGCSVL
-1094 QSEDATFLASW
+1094 KSEGATFLASW

-1153 KWLWAYYNIKSIK
+1153 KWLWAYYNIKSIE
-1166 VDCTPSHVYTNMG
+1166 VDCTPENVYTNMG
-1179 MLDDED
+1179 MLNDED
-1185 DDFKNL
+1185 DDFQKL

-1198 NTNAALL
+1198 NTNAKLY
-1205 AYDFASNSEE
+1205 AYDVATDTEKK
-1215 TVGTATFNL
+1215 VGTANFDL
-1224 RNFGGVNYNTA
+1224 RNLGGVNYNNA
-1235 AKSED
+1235 NKSEA

-1247 TNKQKERFGYII
+1247 TNVEKAQFGYII

-1267 TRFSVRIPIEVSYEW
+1267 TRFSVRIPVKVTYEW

>member
-1 MCLNNLIFLIY
+1 
-12 KLIFIIMRKKIIS
+12 MRKKIIS

-51 DLQGSVKD
+51 DLQGQVTS

-107 TELQSAIDAVKGT
+107 AELQSAIDAVKGT
-120 AANNAAELAR
+120 AANNAAELAK
-130 VDGKISNAIEQAKA
+130 VDGKISDAIEKAKA
-144 EIQVALNLKADL
+144 DIQVALNLKADL

-209 AETLNNAKAEVAA
+209 AETLNKAKAEVAA
-222 LKTQLNG
+222 LETKLNG

-245 AGKVTTLE
+245 AGRVTTLE

-262 HESFATKD
+262 HDGFATKD

-327 DGIEAFQ
+327 DGIEAFE
-334 YPFRVDTTLVSRNV
+334 YRFRVDTTLVETTV
-348 ATYTREQ
+348 ADYTRDQ
-355 REGETASHKISDV
+355 RAGETATHEIKNV
-368 TDYMYYVDRNNP
+368 TDYKHGTGSV
-380 KVSSKTL
+380 TL
-387 VTPLVQPVKYH
+387 VTPLVEKIMYH

-406 KFENIKGFAVR
+406 KFSNIKGFAVR
-417 EATVISRGADDE
+417 EAEVISRGASS
-429 ECPVKFNKVEKYLDG
+429 VKFNAVEIYPDS
-444 KTQLFSN
+444 TQIFSN
-451 KNGIITVGLQVDAND
+451 ENGTITVGLQVAEADKG
-466 VAKFVDAHGNIIK
+466 KFVDA
-479 GAVATGTDYIAALQ
+479 TGKVNDKASYIAALQ
-493 SYSSLNGTVG
+493 AYSSLNGTTG
-503 EDTVITSD
+503 QDTVITSD
-511 YAMLYPEKMWVE
+511 YAMLYPEKVWVE
-523 GLVWTDFSKKKAAE
+523 GLVWTDMTKKKANK
-537 FDETGAAQKE
+537 FDETGVAQKKDLK
-547 GADKD
+547 ATTDMD

-557 GNFSGCDKKCH
+557 GKYSGCEEKCH
-568 VWDTPQEALNE
+568 VWDTPIEALKENP
-579 ASEDAV
+579 EDAV
-585 QLYYNDKVGIQLDQY
+585 QLYYNDKTGIRLDQH
-600 LGVHMVRETK
+600 LGIHVVRETK
-610 AKGATTFSNP
+610 TKNAIPFSKPEKVKLTDAAK
-620 KEVKFTDPEFVHYGL
+620 YGL
-635 KYKFELVEY
+635 KYEFELVKY
-644 IIDSNKTSDSK
+644 LIDSNKTSDSK
-655 FCKLVPETGNIIAQ
+655 FCKLDSLTGNIIAQ
-669 NVKADETAGAQ
+669 NVKADETAGEQ

-687 EPLVRVLVMDIK
+687 EPLVRVLLKDIK

-711 HITEKAPDADPE
+711 HITKKKLDDDPE

-728 DLHTYKHQFD
+728 DLHKYTHMFD
-738 LCNGKV
+738 LCKGV
-744 FDATSYAEFNQY
+744 TFDYTSYAEFNQY
-756 VLTDGLENLKKVDFD
+756 VLTDGLDNLEKVNFD

-785 SVVNHYTKSLAEV
+785 SEVKHYTEPLAKAD
-798 NTANLN
+798 NSAKLN
-804 KVGTVKHRKN
+804 KVGTVYHRKN

-819 NDAFWVEF
+819 NDAFYVEF
-827 TAAELEN
+827 TAAELEY
-834 LTHDAQNGKYTYVTY
+834 LTHDGKLDKDGNVVYTTY

-866 IKLTVELTRDAV
+866 IKLTVELTRASV

-889 YWFGKEDGNDAG
+889 YWFRLDGHDDG
-901 LDAVAFNCNSPVN
+901 FDAVVFNCNSPLN
-914 GGDIKTWKRAI
+914 GKNIESWSRSIADN
-925 QDAFEGNKV
+925 FEGNKV
-934 VLTEQGATGIV
+934 LLTATADNS
-945 EHKFYFTPEQ
+945 KFYFTPEQ
-955 QVVVETDAVTGKKT
+955 KKVVETDAVTGDKT

-976 PNAADALYK
+976 ASATDGDYK
-985 SLVPEYAGDVANH
+985 SLVPAYYSSTLSGMNVKH
-998 EWKSEAE
+998 EWKSEAD
-1005 ANEWINKCAIA
+1005 ANEWINKCVID
-1016 YDKGVY
+1016 YEKGVY
-1022 NNATLYAYNGTV
+1022 ANDTLYAYKNTVSGNGTI
-1034 AGTGTKIATINQTTG
+1034 IATINPTNG
-1049 EVTLDHNA
+1049 EVALDHNP
-1057 TTERIINAIGYAPG
+1057 TTERIINAIGYEAG
-1071 HKNINKEFRAQIGV
+1071 HKNIDKQFRAQIGV
-1085 IASKGCTVL
+1085 IADKGCSVL
-1094 QSEDATFLASW
+1094 QSEGATFLASW

-1134 LKFYDFRGPV
+1134 LKFYDFRGPE
-1144 EGQMETAAT
+1144 EGKMETAAT
-1153 KWLWAYYNIKSIK
+1153 KWLWAYYNIKSIE
-1166 VDCTPSHVYTNMG
+1166 VDCTPENVYTNMG
-1179 MLDDED
+1179 MLNDED
-1185 DDFKNL
+1185 DDFQKL
-1191 TKKLSEV
+1191 TKKLSAV
-1198 NTNAALL
+1198 NTHAKLY
-1205 AYDFASNSEE
+1205 AYDVATDSEKK
-1215 TVGTATFNL
+1215 VGTATFDL
-1224 RNFGGVNYNTA
+1224 RNLNGVNYNNA
-1235 AKSED
+1235 NKSEA

-1247 TNKQKERFGYII
+1247 TNVEKAQFGYII

-1267 TRFSVRIPIEVSYEW
+1267 TRFSVRIPVKVTYEW

>member
-1 MCLNNLIFLIY
+1 
-12 KLIFIIMRKKIIS
+12 MRKKIIS

-51 DLQGSVKD
+51 DLQGQVTS

-107 TELQSAIDAVKGT
+107 TELQTAIDAVKGT

-144 EIQVALNLKADL
+144 ELQVAINLKADL
-156 ADLQAAQN
+156 ADLQTAQR
-164 ELTNVSNKLNTL
+164 ELANVSRDLNTL
-176 SDKYTQFIGE
+176 SEKYTQFIGE

-209 AETLNNAKAEVAA
+209 ATTLEQAKAEVAA
-222 LKTQLNG
+222 LETTLNG

-237 LETEINGV
+237 LKNEIDGV
-245 AGKVTTLE
+245 AGKVTTLDA
-253 TTVGELKAA
+253 TVGELKAA
-262 HESFATKD
+262 HDGFATKD

-327 DGIEAFQ
+327 DGIEAFE
-334 YPFRVDTTLVSRNV
+334 YPFRVDTTLVKTDE
-348 ATYTREQ
+348 ATYTRAQ
-355 REGETASHKISDV
+355 RTGETAAHQISKV
-368 TDYMYYVDRNNP
+368 TDYKHGVGS
-380 KVSSKTL
+380 VTL
-387 VTPLVQPVKYH
+387 VSPLAWPVEYH

-417 EATVISRGADDE
+417 EAEVISRGASS
-429 ECPVKFNKVEKYLDG
+429 VKFNAVEKYLDG
-444 KTQLFSN
+444 SQLFQN
-451 KNGIITVGLQVDAND
+451 KNGIITVGIQVADAD
-466 VAKFVDAHGNIIK
+466 KSKFVDATGKIVK

-493 SYSSLNGTVG
+493 SYSSLNGTQG
-503 EDTVITSD
+503 KDTVITSD

-523 GLVWTDFSKKKAAE
+523 GLVWTKDLANKKATLN
-537 FDETGAAQKE
+537 DETGVAQKP
-547 GADKD
+547 ASKD

-557 GNFSGCDKKCH
+557 GTFSGCEKKCH
-568 VWDTPQEALNE
+568 VWDTPVEALND
-579 ASEDAV
+579 ASKDAV
-585 QLYYNDKVGIQLDQY
+585 QLYYNDKTGIQLDQY
-600 LGVHMVRETK
+600 LGIHMVRETATKSAKSFK
-610 AKGATTFSNP
+610 A
-620 KEVKFTDPEFVHYGL
+620 PETVNLTSEKLGQYGL
-635 KYKFELVEY
+635 KYEFELVYY

-655 FCKLVPETGNIIAQ
+655 FCNLDAKTGKIIAQ
-669 NVKADETAGAQ
+669 NVMADETAGDQ

-687 EPLVRVLVMDIK
+687 EPLVRVLVKDIK
-699 TGAVIKDGYILV
+699 TNKVVKDGYILV
-711 HITEKAPDADPE
+711 HITKEAPGVDPE
-723 NAKVV
+723 SAKVV
-728 DLHTYKHQFD
+728 DLHTYTHKFD
-738 LCNGKV
+738 LCHGKT

-756 VLTDGLENLKKVDFD
+756 VLTDGLDNLEKVNFD

-785 SVVNHYTKSLAEV
+785 SEVKHYTEALAKAD
-798 NTANLN
+798 NSAKLN

-827 TAAELEN
+827 TAAELEY
-834 LTHDAQNGKYTYVTY
+834 LTHDGKLDKDGKVVYTTY

-866 IKLTVELTRDAV
+866 IKLNVELTRASV
-878 GKFGIKTKNID
+878 GKFGIKTKNKD
-889 YWFGKEDGNDAG
+889 YWFGLHHEDDG
-901 LDAVAFNCNSPVN
+901 LEAVIFNCNSPLN
-914 GGDIKTWKRAI
+914 AQDIKSWKRSI
-925 QDAFEGNKV
+925 QGAFEGNGV
-934 VLTEQGATGIV
+934 VLTGDGATGTV
-945 EHKFYFTPEQ
+945 QHKFYFTPEQ
-955 QVVVETDAVTGKKT
+955 KKVVETDAVTGAKT

-985 SLVPEYAGDVANH
+985 SLVPEYAGDAPTHVW
-998 EWKSEAE
+998 ESEAK
-1005 ANEWINKCAIA
+1005 ANEWINQCAIA

-1022 NNATLYAYNGTV
+1022 QNATLYAYKGAVTGN
-1034 AGTGTKIATINQTTG
+1034 GTKIATINQTTG
-1049 EVTLDHNA
+1049 EVTLDHNT
-1057 TTERIINAIGYAPG
+1057 TTERIINAIGYAEDFTDT
-1071 HKNINKEFRAQIGV
+1071 EFRAQIGV

-1094 QSEDATFLASW
+1094 QSENATFLASW
-1105 QRPINPAETH
+1105 QRPINPADAH

-1144 EGQMETAAT
+1144 EGKMETAAT
-1153 KWLWAYYNIKSIK
+1153 KWLWAYYNIKSIE
-1166 VDCTPSHVYTNMG
+1166 VDCTPSNVYTNMG
-1179 MLDDED
+1179 MLDDDD
-1185 DDFKNL
+1185 DDFQNL
-1191 TKKLSEV
+1191 TKKLSDV
-1198 NTNAALL
+1198 TTNAKLY
-1205 AYDFASNSEE
+1205 AYNVATQTEGN
-1215 TVGTATFNL
+1215 VGKAEFDL
-1224 RNFGGVNYNTA
+1224 RDLGGVNYNNA
-1235 AKSED
+1235 AKSEA

-1247 TNKQKERFGYII
+1247 TNLDKEQFGYII
-1259 YYNNGANV
+1259 YYNNGSHV
-1267 TRFSVRIPIEVSYEW
+1267 TRFSVRIPIKVTYEW

>member
-1 MCLNNLIFLIY
+1 
-12 KLIFIIMRKKIIS
+12 MRKKIIS

-51 DLQGSVKD
+51 DIQGQVTS

-107 TELQSAIDAVKGT
+107 TELQTAIDAVKGT
-120 AANNAAELAR
+120 AAKNAAELAK
-130 VDGKISNAIEQAKA
+130 VDGKISDAIEKAKA

-195 AQKAVLESAIASGD
+195 AQKAVLESAIATGD
-209 AETLNNAKAEVAA
+209 AETLSKAKAEVAA
-222 LKTQLNG
+222 LETKLNG
-229 AMNTLKTN
+229 AMSTLKTN

-262 HESFATKD
+262 HDGFATKE
-270 QYTTLNNQLT
+270 QYNTLNNQLT

-293 VTALEKK
+293 VTNLEKK

-327 DGIEAFQ
+327 DGIESFE
-334 YPFRVDTTLVSRNV
+334 YPFRVDTTLVSTTV
-348 ATYTREQ
+348 PDYTRAQ
-355 REGETASHKISDV
+355 RPSETATHKISQV
-368 TDYMYYVDRNNP
+368 TDYKHGVGS
-380 KVSSKTL
+380 VTL
-387 VTPLVQPVKYH
+387 VSPLVWPVEYH

-406 KFENIKGFAVR
+406 KFSNIKGFAVR
-417 EATVISRGADDE
+417 EAEVISRAASN
-429 ECPVKFNKVEKYLDG
+429 VKFNAVEKYLDG
-444 KTQLFSN
+444 SQLFQN
-451 KNGIITVGLQVDAND
+451 KNGIITVGIQVADAD
-466 VAKFVDAHGNIIK
+466 KSKFVDARGNIIK

-503 EDTVITSD
+503 KDTVITSD

-523 GLVWTDFSKKKAAE
+523 GLVWTKDLASKKATLN
-537 FDETGAAQKE
+537 DEKGVDQKP
-547 GADKD
+547 ASAD

-557 GNFSGCDKKCH
+557 GTFSGCEKKCH
-568 VWDTPQEALNE
+568 VWDTPVEALNDD
-579 ASEDAV
+579 SEDAV
-585 QLYYNDKVGIQLDQY
+585 QLYYDDKTGIQLDKY
-600 LGVHMVRETK
+600 LGIHMVRETATKSAKTFK
-610 AKGATTFSNP
+610 APETVN
-620 KEVKFTDPEFVHYGL
+620 FTSAKLGQYGL
-635 KYKFELVEY
+635 KYEFELVYY

-655 FCKLVPETGNIIAQ
+655 FCNLDAKTGRIIAQ
-669 NVKADETAGAQ
+669 NVMADEKPGEQ
-680 SASSVNR
+680 SASSINR
-687 EPLVRVLVMDIK
+687 EPLVRVLVKDIK
-699 TGAVIKDGYILV
+699 TDKVVKDGYILV
-711 HITEKAPDADPE
+711 HITKEAPGVDPE

-728 DLHTYKHQFD
+728 DLHTYTHKFD
-738 LCNGKV
+738 LCNGV
-744 FDATSYAEFNQY
+744 TFDATTYSEFNQY
-756 VLTDGLENLKKVDFD
+756 VLTDGLDNLTKKEFD
-771 AQYTID
+771 AQYKID
-777 AKSTTGEV
+777 AISTTGEV
-785 SVVNHYTKSLAEV
+785 SVVNHYTEPLAKAD
-798 NTANLN
+798 NSAKLN
-804 KVGTVKHRKN
+804 KVGTVYHRKN

-827 TAAELEN
+827 TTAELEY
-834 LTHDAQNGKYTYVTY
+834 LTHDGKLDKDGKVVYTTY
-849 ARYKG
+849 ARYNG
-854 NKGAGAKYDYLY
+854 DGAKYDYLY
-866 IKLTVELTRDAV
+866 IKLTVELTRASV

-889 YWFGKEDGNDAG
+889 YWFGLDGDDAG
-901 LDAVAFNCNSPVN
+901 LDAVVFNCNSPLN
-914 GGDIKTWKRAI
+914 GKDIKSWSRNIANTF
-925 QDAFEGNKV
+925 DGGNV
-934 VLTEQGATGIV
+934 VLTAAADNN
-945 EHKFYFTPEQ
+945 KFYFTPEQ
-955 QVVVETDAVTGKKT
+955 KKVVETDAVTGKQT

-976 PNAADALYK
+976 SSATDGDYK
-985 SLVPEYAGDVANH
+985 SLVPANYSSTLPGMNVKH
-998 EWKSEAE
+998 EWKSEAA
-1005 ANEWINKCAIA
+1005 ANEWINKCVID

-1022 NNATLYAYNGTV
+1022 ANATLYAYANTV
-1034 AGTGTKIATINQTTG
+1034 AGTGVKIATINQTTG

-1057 TTERIINAIGYAPG
+1057 TTEHIINAIGYEAG
-1071 HKNINKEFRAQIGV
+1071 HKNIDKQFRAQIGV
-1085 IASKGCTVL
+1085 IAEKGCSVL
-1094 QSEDATFLASW
+1094 QSEGATFLASW

-1115 EVVKLDAKTN
+1115 NVVKLDARTN

-1144 EGQMETAAT
+1144 QGNMETAAT

-1166 VDCTPSHVYTNMG
+1166 IDCTPSNVYTNMG
-1179 MLDDED
+1179 MLNDDD

-1191 TKKLSEV
+1191 NKTL
-1198 NTNAALL
+1198 NTVTTDARLY
-1205 AYDFASNSEE
+1205 AYDAVSKTEKQTGVAN
-1215 TVGTATFNL
+1215 FNL
-1224 RNFGGVNYNTA
+1224 RSYDNGTLMPTNFNDAT
-1235 AKSED
+1235 KSEA
-1240 LYKIFNG
+1240 LYKLFNG
-1247 TNKQKERFGYII
+1247 TNKQKEKFGYII

-1267 TRFSVRIPIEVSYEW
+1267 TRFSVRIPIEVTYEW

>member
-1 MCLNNLIFLIY
+1 
-12 KLIFIIMRKKIIS
+12 MRKKIIS

-51 DLQGSVKD
+51 DLQGQVTS

-107 TELQSAIDAVKGT
+107 TELQSAIGAVKGT
-120 AANNAAELAR
+120 AANNAAELAK
-130 VDGKISNAIEQAKA
+130 VDGKISDAIEKAKA

-209 AETLNNAKAEVAA
+209 AETLNKAKAEVAA
-222 LKTQLNG
+222 LETKLNG

-262 HESFATKD
+262 HDGFATKD

-293 VTALEKK
+293 VTNLEKK
-300 VGKNINVI
+300 VGNNINVI

-327 DGIEAFQ
+327 DGIEAFE
-334 YPFRVDTTLVSRNV
+334 YPFRVDTTLVETNV
-348 ATYTREQ
+348 ATYTRNQ
-355 REGETASHKISDV
+355 RAGETASHEISKV
-368 TDYMYYVDRNNP
+368 TDYKHGTASV
-380 KVSSKTL
+380 TL
-387 VTPLVQPVKYH
+387 VSPLAWPVEYH

-417 EATVISRGADDE
+417 EAEVISRGASS
-429 ECPVKFNKVEKYLDG
+429 VKFNAVEKYLDG
-444 KTQLFSN
+444 SQLFQN
-451 KNGIITVGLQVDAND
+451 KNGIITVGIQVADAD
-466 VAKFVDAHGNIIK
+466 KSKFIDASGKIVK

-503 EDTVITSD
+503 KDTVITSD

-523 GLVWTDFSKKKAAE
+523 GLVWTKDLASKKATE
-537 FDETGAAQKE
+537 NDEKGVDQKP
-547 GADKD
+547 ATAD

-557 GNFSGCDKKCH
+557 GTFSGCEKKCH
-568 VWDTPQEALNE
+568 VWDTPVEALND
-579 ASEDAV
+579 ASADAV
-585 QLYYNDKVGIQLDQY
+585 QLYYNDKTGIQLDQY
-600 LGVHMVRETK
+600 LGIHMVRETATKSAKTFK
-610 AKGATTFSNP
+610 A
-620 KEVKFTDPEFVHYGL
+620 PETVGLTSEKLGQYGL
-635 KYKFELVEY
+635 KYEFELVYY

-655 FCKLVPETGNIIAQ
+655 FCNLDAKTGKIIAQ
-669 NVKADETAGAQ
+669 NVMADETAGDQ

-687 EPLVRVLVMDIK
+687 EPLVRVLVKDIK
-699 TGAVIKDGYILV
+699 TNKVVKDGYILV
-711 HITEKAPDADPE
+711 HITKEAPGVDPE

-728 DLHTYKHQFD
+728 DLHTYTHEFTLCSGKEFD
-738 LCNGKV
+738 P
-744 FDATSYAEFNQY
+744 TTYAEFNQY
-756 VLTDGLENLKKVDFD
+756 VLTDGLDNLEKVNFD

-777 AKSTTGEV
+777 AKSTKGEV
-785 SVVNHYTKSLAEV
+785 SEVKHYTEPLAKAD
-798 NTANLN
+798 NSAKLN
-804 KVGTVKHRKN
+804 KVGTVYHRKN

-819 NDAFWVEF
+819 NDAFWVKF
-827 TAAELEN
+827 TAAELEY
-834 LTHDAQNGKYTYVTY
+834 LTHDGKLDKDGNVVYTTY

-854 NKGAGAKYDYLY
+854 DKGAGAKYDYLY
-866 IKLTVELTRDAV
+866 IKLTVKLTRASV
-878 GKFGIKTKNID
+878 GKFGIKTKNVD
-889 YWFGKEDGNDAG
+889 YWFGLDGNDAG
-901 LDAVAFNCNSPVN
+901 LEAVVFNCNSPLN
-914 GGDIKTWKRAI
+914 GKDIKSWSRSIA
-925 QDAFEGNKV
+925 DNFEGNKV
-934 VLTEQGATGIV
+934 LLTATADNS
-945 EHKFYFTPEQ
+945 KFYFTPEQ
-955 QVVVETDAVTGKKT
+955 KKVVETDAVTGAKT

-976 PNAADALYK
+976 PNATDGDYK
-985 SLVPEYAGDVANH
+985 SLVPAYYSSTLSGMNVKH
-998 EWKSEAE
+998 EWKSEAD
-1005 ANEWINKCAIA
+1005 ANEVINKCVIV

-1022 NNATLYAYNGTV
+1022 ANATLYAYANTV
-1034 AGTGTKIATINQTTG
+1034 SGNGTKIATIDQATG

-1057 TTERIINAIGYAPG
+1057 TTERIINAIGYEAG
-1071 HKNINKEFRAQIGV
+1071 HKNIDKQFRAQIGV
-1085 IASKGCTVL
+1085 IAEKGCSVL
-1094 QSEDATFLASW
+1094 QSEGATFLASW

-1144 EGQMETAAT
+1144 EGKMETEAT
-1153 KWLWAYYNIKSIK
+1153 KWLWAYYNIKSIE
-1166 VDCTPSHVYTNMG
+1166 VDCTPEHVYTNMG
-1179 MLDDED
+1179 LLNDDD
-1185 DDFKNL
+1185 DDFQNL
-1191 TKKLSEV
+1191 TKKLSAV
-1198 NTNAALL
+1198 NTNAKLY
-1205 AYDFASNSEE
+1205 AYDVATKTEKK
-1215 TVGTATFNL
+1215 VGTATFDL
-1224 RNFGGVNYNTA
+1224 RNLGGVNYNNA
-1235 AKSED
+1235 NKSEA
-1240 LYKIFNG
+1240 LFNIFNG
-1247 TNKQKERFGYII
+1247 TNVEKAQFGYII

-1267 TRFSVRIPIEVSYEW
+1267 TRFSVRIPVKVTYEW

>member
-1 MCLNNLIFLIY
+1 
-12 KLIFIIMRKKIIS
+12 MRKKIIS

-51 DLQGSVKD
+51 DLQDQVTS

-107 TELQSAIDAVKGT
+107 TELQTAIDAVKGT
-120 AANNAAELAR
+120 AANNAAELAK
-130 VDGKISNAIEQAKA
+130 VDGKISDAIEQAKA

-195 AQKAVLESAIASGD
+195 AQKAVLETAIATGD
-209 AETLNNAKAEVAA
+209 AETLNKAKAEVAA
-222 LKTQLNG
+222 LETKLND

-237 LETEINGV
+237 LKTEINGV

-262 HESFATKD
+262 HDGFATKE
-270 QYTTLNNQLT
+270 QYNTLNNQLT

-293 VTALEKK
+293 VTNLENK
-300 VGKNINVI
+300 VGTKINVI

-327 DGIEAFQ
+327 DGIESFE
-334 YPFRVDTTLVSRNV
+334 YPFRVDTTLVKTDV
-348 ATYTREQ
+348 ATYTRDM
-355 REGETASHKISDV
+355 RAGETAKHEISKV
-368 TDYMYYVDRNNP
+368 TDYKHGVGS
-380 KVSSKTL
+380 VTL
-387 VTPLVQPVKYH
+387 VSPLAWPVEYH

-406 KFENIKGFAVR
+406 KFSNIKGFAVR
-417 EATVISRGADDE
+417 EAEVISRGASS
-429 ECPVKFNKVEKYLDG
+429 VKFNAVEKYLDG
-444 KTQLFSN
+444 SQLFQN
-451 KNGIITVGLQVDAND
+451 KNGIITVGIQVADAD
-466 VAKFVDAHGNIIK
+466 KSKFVDASGKIVK

-493 SYSSLNGTVG
+493 SYSSLNGTQG
-503 EDTVITSD
+503 KDTVITSD

-523 GLVWTDFSKKKAAE
+523 GLVWTKDLANKKATLN
-537 FDETGAAQKE
+537 DETGVAQKP
-547 GADKD
+547 ASAD

-557 GNFSGCDKKCH
+557 GTFSGCEKKCH
-568 VWDTPQEALNE
+568 VWDTPVEALND

-585 QLYYNDKVGIQLDQY
+585 QLYYDDKTGIQLDQY
-600 LGVHMVRETK
+600 LGIHMVRETATKSAKTFK
-610 AKGATTFSNP
+610 A
-620 KEVKFTDPEFVHYGL
+620 PETVNLASAKLGQYGL
-635 KYKFELVEY
+635 KYEFELVYY

-655 FCKLVPETGNIIAQ
+655 FCNLDAKTGKIIAQ
-669 NVKADETAGAQ
+669 NVMADESAGQQ

-687 EPLVRVLVMDIK
+687 EPLVRVLVKDIK
-699 TGAVIKDGYILV
+699 TGKVVKDGYILV
-711 HITEKAPDADPE
+711 HITKTKPGTPGLTQ
-723 NAKVV
+723 KTV
-728 DLHTYKHQFD
+728 DLHTYKDFEFD
-738 LCNGKV
+738 LCHGKT
-744 FDATSYAEFNQY
+744 FDATTYAEFNEY
-756 VLTDGLENLKKVDFD
+756 VLTKGLDNLEKVNFD
-771 AQYTID
+771 AQYKID
-777 AKSTTGEV
+777 AITTTDEV
-785 SVVNHYTKSLAEV
+785 SVVNHYTEPLAKAD
-798 NTANLN
+798 NSAKLN
-804 KVGTVKHRKN
+804 KVGTVYHRKN

-827 TAAELEN
+827 TTAELEY
-834 LTHDAQNGKYTYVTY
+834 LTHDGKLDKDGKVVYTTY

-866 IKLTVELTRDAV
+866 IKLTVELKRY
-878 GKFGIKTKNID
+878 KFDKLVGIKTKNID
-889 YWFGKEDGNDAG
+889 YWFGKEGGDAG
-901 LDAVAFNCNSPVN
+901 LDAVVFNCNSPLN
-914 GGDIKTWKRAI
+914 GQDIKSWKRSIA
-925 QDAFEGNKV
+925 DNFEGNKV
-934 VLTEQGATGIV
+934 VLTEAADNS
-945 EHKFYFTPEQ
+945 KFYFTPEQ
-955 QVVVETDAVTGKKT
+955 QKVVETDAVTGAKT

-976 PNAADALYK
+976 PNATDGDYK
-985 SLVPEYAGDVANH
+985 SLVPAYYSTALPGMNVKH
-998 EWKSEAE
+998 EWKSEAD
-1005 ANEWINKCAIA
+1005 ANEWINKCVID

-1022 NNATLYAYNGTV
+1022 ANATLYAYANTV
-1034 AGTGTKIATINQTTG
+1034 SGNGTKIATINQTTG

-1057 TTERIINAIGYAPG
+1057 TTERIINAIGYAPD
-1071 HKNINKEFRAQIGV
+1071 HMNNNKQFRAMIGV
-1085 IASKGCTVL
+1085 IAEKGCSVL
-1094 QSEDATFLASW
+1094 PSDDATFLATW
-1105 QRPINPAETH
+1105 QRPINPADAH

-1153 KWLWAYYNIKSIK
+1153 KWLWAYYNIKSIE
-1166 VDCTPSHVYTNMG
+1166 VDCTPSKVYTNMG
-1179 MLDDED
+1179 KLNDED
-1185 DDFKNL
+1185 DDFD
-1191 TKKLSEV
+1191 KLNTLLSAV
-1198 NTNAALL
+1198 NTNAKLY
-1205 AYDFASNSEE
+1205 AYDAVSNSEKK
-1215 TVGTATFNL
+1215 VGTANFDL
-1224 RNFGGVNYNTA
+1224 RNLGGVNYNNA
-1235 AKSED
+1235 NKSEA

-1247 TNKQKERFGYII
+1247 TNKDKEQFGYII

-1267 TRFSVRIPIEVSYEW
+1267 TRFSVRIPIKVTYEW

>member
-1 MCLNNLIFLIY
+1 
-12 KLIFIIMRKKIIS
+12 MRKKIIS

-51 DLQGSVKD
+51 DLQGQVTS

-120 AANNAAELAR
+120 AANNAAELAK

-144 EIQVALNLKADL
+144 DIQVALNLKADL

-209 AETLNNAKAEVAA
+209 AETLNKAKAEVAA
-222 LKTQLNG
+222 LETKLNG

-262 HESFATKD
+262 HDGFATKD

-327 DGIEAFQ
+327 DGIEAFE
-334 YPFRVDTTLVSRNV
+334 YPFRVDTTLVETNV
-348 ATYTREQ
+348 ATYTRNQ
-355 REGETASHKISDV
+355 RTGETAAHEISKV
-368 TDYMYYVDRNNP
+368 TDYKHGTGSV
-380 KVSSKTL
+380 TL
-387 VTPLVQPVKYH
+387 VSPLAWPVEYH
-398 ANPSNTDT
+398 ANPSTTDT

-417 EATVISRGADDE
+417 EAEVISRGASS
-429 ECPVKFNKVEKYLDG
+429 VKFNAVEKYLDG
-444 KTQLFSN
+444 SQLFQN
-451 KNGIITVGLQVDAND
+451 KNGIITVGIQVADAD
-466 VAKFVDAHGNIIK
+466 KSKFIDASGKIVK

-503 EDTVITSD
+503 KDTVITSD

-523 GLVWTDFSKKKAAE
+523 GLVWTKDLVSKKATE
-537 FDETGAAQKE
+537 NDETGVDQKP
-547 GADKD
+547 ATAD

-557 GNFSGCDKKCH
+557 GTFSGCEKKCH
-568 VWDTPQEALNE
+568 VWDTPVEALND
-579 ASEDAV
+579 ASADAV
-585 QLYYNDKVGIQLDQY
+585 QLYYNDKTGIQLDQY
-600 LGVHMVRETK
+600 LGIHMVRETATKSAKTFK
-610 AKGATTFSNP
+610 A
-620 KEVKFTDPEFVHYGL
+620 PETVNLTSEKLGQYGL
-635 KYKFELVEY
+635 KYEFELVYY

-655 FCKLVPETGNIIAQ
+655 FCDLDGKTGKIIAQ
-669 NVKADETAGAQ
+669 NVEVNDKGEVITPGNQ

-687 EPLVRVLVMDIK
+687 EPLVRVLVKDIK
-699 TGAVIKDGYILV
+699 TNKVVKDGYILV
-711 HITEKAPDADPE
+711 HITKEAPGVDPE
-723 NAKVV
+723 SAKVV
-728 DLHTYKHQFD
+728 DLHTYTHKFD
-738 LCNGKV
+738 LCHGKT

-756 VLTDGLENLKKVDFD
+756 VLTDGLDNLEKVNFD

-785 SVVNHYTKSLAEV
+785 SEVKHYTEPLAKAD
-798 NTANLN
+798 NSAKLN
-804 KVGTVKHRKN
+804 KVGTVYHRKN

-827 TAAELEN
+827 TAAELEY
-834 LTHDAQNGKYTYVTY
+834 LTHDGKLDKDGKVVYTTY

-878 GKFGIKTKNID
+878 GKFGIKTKNVD
-889 YWFGKEDGNDAG
+889 YWFGLDGNDAG
-901 LDAVAFNCNSPVN
+901 LEAVVFNCNSPLN
-914 GGDIKTWKRAI
+914 AQDIKSWKRSI
-925 QDAFEGNKV
+925 QGAFEGNGV
-934 VLTEQGATGIV
+934 VLTGDGATGTV
-945 EHKFYFTPEQ
+945 QHKFYFTPEQ
-955 QVVVETDAVTGKKT
+955 KKVVETDAVTGAKT

-985 SLVPEYAGDVANH
+985 SLVPEYAGDAPTHVW
-998 EWKSEAE
+998 ESEAK
-1005 ANEWINKCAIA
+1005 ANEWINQCAIA

-1057 TTERIINAIGYAPG
+1057 TTERIINAIGYEAG
-1071 HKNINKEFRAQIGV
+1071 HKNIDKQFRAQIGV
-1085 IASKGCTVL
+1085 IAEKGCSVL
-1094 QSEDATFLASW
+1094 QSEGATFLASW

-1144 EGQMETAAT
+1144 EGKMETAAT
-1153 KWLWAYYNIKSIK
+1153 KWLWAYYNIKSIE
-1166 VDCTPSHVYTNMG
+1166 VDCTPSNVYTNMG
-1179 MLDDED
+1179 MLDDDD
-1185 DDFKNL
+1185 DDFQNL
-1191 TKKLSEV
+1191 TKKLSDV
-1198 NTNAALL
+1198 TTNAKLY
-1205 AYDFASNSEE
+1205 AYNVATQTEGN
-1215 TVGTATFNL
+1215 VGKAEFDL
-1224 RNFGGVNYNTA
+1224 RDLGGVNYNNA
-1235 AKSED
+1235 AKSEA

-1247 TNKQKERFGYII
+1247 TNLDKEQFGYII
-1259 YYNNGANV
+1259 YYNNGSHV
-1267 TRFSVRIPIEVSYEW
+1267 TRFSVRIPIKVTYEW

>member
-1 MCLNNLIFLIY
+1 
-12 KLIFIIMRKKIIS
+12 MRKKIIS

-51 DLQGSVKD
+51 DLQGQVTS

-120 AANNAAELAR
+120 AANNAAELAK
-130 VDGKISNAIEQAKA
+130 VDGKISDAIVKAKA
-144 EIQVALNLKADL
+144 DIQVALNLKADL
-156 ADLQAAQN
+156 TALQAAQD

-195 AQKAVLESAIASGD
+195 AQKAVLGSAIASGD
-209 AETLNNAKAEVAA
+209 AETLNKAKAEVAD
-222 LKTQLNG
+222 LKTQLDG

-237 LETEINGV
+237 LKNEIDGV
-245 AGKVTTLE
+245 AGKVTTLDA
-253 TTVGELKAA
+253 TVGELKAA
-262 HESFATKD
+262 HDGFATKD

-327 DGIEAFQ
+327 DGIESFE
-334 YPFRVDTTLVSRNV
+334 YRFRVDTTLLKTDL
-348 ATYTREQ
+348 ATYTRAK
-355 REGETASHKISDV
+355 REKAGSDLNETAAHSISQI
-368 TDYMYYVDRNNP
+368 TDYQYKAP
-380 KVSSKTL
+380 KPNEPGSKIL
-387 VTPLVQPVKYH
+387 VTPLVEKIMYH
-398 ANPSNTDT
+398 ANPSTTDT

-417 EATVISRGADDE
+417 EAEVISRGE
-429 ECPVKFNKVEKYLDG
+429 NPVKFNAVEKLLDN
-444 KTQLFSN
+444 KTQIFEN
-451 KNGIITVGLQVDAND
+451 TGGIITVGLQVAEAD
-466 VAKFVDAHGNIIK
+466 KGMFVDA
-479 GAVATGTDYIAALQ
+479 TGKVNDKASYIAALQ
-493 SYSSLNGTVG
+493 AYSSLNGTKG
-503 EDTVITSD
+503 QDTVITSD
-511 YAMLYPEKMWVE
+511 YAMLYPEKVWVE
-523 GLVWTDFSKKKAAE
+523 GLVWTDMTKKKAE
-537 FDETGAAQKE
+537 KFDETGVAQKKDLN
-547 GADKD
+547 ATTDMD
-552 HDGRP
+552 HDLRP
-557 GNFSGCDKKCH
+557 GKYSGCEEKCH
-568 VWDTPQEALNE
+568 VWDTPIEALNE
-579 ASEDAV
+579 HPEDAV
-585 QLYYNDKVGIQLDQY
+585 QLFYNDKTGIRLDQH
-600 LGVHMVRETK
+600 LGIHVVRETK
-610 AKGATTFSNP
+610 TKSAIPFSKPEKVNLTDAAK
-620 KEVKFTDPEFVHYGL
+620 YGL
-635 KYKFELVEY
+635 KYEFELVEY
-644 IIDSNKTSDSK
+644 LIDSNKTSDSK
-655 FCKLVPETGNIIAQ
+655 FCNLNPETGNIIAQ
-669 NVKADETAGAQ
+669 NVKADEKPGEQ

-687 EPLVRVLVMDIK
+687 EPLVRVLLKDIK

-711 HITEKAPDADPE
+711 HITKTLDPE
-723 NAKVV
+723 EHNAKVV
-728 DLHTYKHQFD
+728 DLHKYTHKFD
-738 LCNGKV
+738 LCHGV
-744 FDATSYAEFNQY
+744 TFDATTYAEFNQY

-785 SVVNHYTKSLAEV
+785 SVVNHYTKPLAEV

-889 YWFGKEDGNDAG
+889 YWFGKKDGNDAG
-901 LDAVAFNCNSPVN
+901 LEAVAFNCNSPVN

>member
-1 MCLNNLIFLIY
+1 
-12 KLIFIIMRKKIIS
+12 MRKKIIS

-51 DLQGSVKD
+51 DLQGQVTS

-120 AANNAAELAR
+120 AANNAAELAK

-144 EIQVALNLKADL
+144 DIQVALNLKADL

-209 AETLNNAKAEVAA
+209 ATTLQQAKAEVAA
-222 LKTQLNG
+222 LETKLNG
-229 AMNTLKTN
+229 AMSTLKTN

-245 AGKVTTLE
+245 AGKLTDLK

-262 HESFATKD
+262 HDGFATKD

-327 DGIEAFQ
+327 DGIEAFE
-334 YPFRVDTTLVSRNV
+334 YRFRVDTTLVETTV
-348 ATYTREQ
+348 ADYTRDQ
-355 REGETASHKISDV
+355 RAGETATHEIKNV
-368 TDYMYYVDRNNP
+368 TDYKHGTGSV
-380 KVSSKTL
+380 TL
-387 VTPLVQPVKYH
+387 VTPLVEKIMYH
-398 ANPSNTDT
+398 ANPSTTDT

-417 EATVISRGADDE
+417 EAEVISRGASS
-429 ECPVKFNKVEKYLDG
+429 VKFNAVEKYLDG
-444 KTQLFSN
+444 SQLFQN
-451 KNGIITVGLQVDAND
+451 KNGIITVGIQVADAD
-466 VAKFVDAHGNIIK
+466 KSKFIDASGKIVK

-503 EDTVITSD
+503 KDTVITSD

-523 GLVWTDFSKKKAAE
+523 GLVWTKDLASKKATE
-537 FDETGAAQKE
+537 NDETGVDQKP
-547 GADKD
+547 ATAD

-557 GNFSGCDKKCH
+557 GTFSGCEKKCH
-568 VWDTPQEALNE
+568 VWDTPVEALND
-579 ASEDAV
+579 ASKDAV
-585 QLYYNDKVGIQLDQY
+585 QLYYNDKTGIQLDQY
-600 LGVHMVRETK
+600 LGIHMVRETATKSAKSFK
-610 AKGATTFSNP
+610 A
-620 KEVKFTDPEFVHYGL
+620 PETVNLTSEKLGQYGL
-635 KYKFELVEY
+635 KYEFELVYY

-655 FCKLVPETGNIIAQ
+655 FCNLDAKTGKIIAQ
-669 NVKADETAGAQ
+669 NVMADETAGDQ

-687 EPLVRVLVMDIK
+687 EPLVRVLVKDIK
-699 TGAVIKDGYILV
+699 TNKVVKDGYILV
-711 HITEKAPDADPE
+711 HITKEAPGVDPE

-728 DLHTYKHQFD
+728 TLHNYTHMFD
-738 LCNGKV
+738 LCSGKE
-744 FDATSYAEFNQY
+744 FDPTTYSEFNQY
-756 VLTDGLENLKKVDFD
+756 VLTEGLDNLEKVNFD

-785 SVVNHYTKSLAEV
+785 SEVKHYTEPLAKAD
-798 NTANLN
+798 NSAKLN
-804 KVGTVKHRKN
+804 KVGTVYHRKN

-819 NDAFWVEF
+819 NDAFWVKF
-827 TAAELEN
+827 TTAELEY
-834 LTHDAQNGKYTYVTY
+834 LTHDGKLDKDGKVVYTTY

-866 IKLTVELTRDAV
+866 IKLNVELKRDTV
-878 GKFGIKTKNID
+878 GTFGIKTKNID
-889 YWFGKEDGNDAG
+889 YWFGKDGSDAG
-901 LDAVAFNCNSPVN
+901 LEAVVFNCNSPLN
-914 GGDIKTWKRAI
+914 GQDIKIWSRSIA
-925 QDAFEGNKV
+925 DNFEGNKV
-934 VLTEQGATGIV
+934 VLTAAADNS
-945 EHKFYFTPEQ
+945 KYYFTPEQ
-955 QVVVETDAVTGKKT
+955 QKVVETDAVTGDKT

-976 PNAADALYK
+976 PNANDGDYK
-985 SLVPEYAGDVANH
+985 SLFPAYYSSTLSGMNVKH

-1005 ANEWINKCAIA
+1005 ANEVINKCVID

-1022 NNATLYAYNGTV
+1022 ANKTLYAYKGSVSGNGI
-1034 AGTGTKIATINQTTG
+1034 KIATIVPETG
-1049 EVTLDHNA
+1049 EVTLDHNS
-1057 TTERIINAIGYAPG
+1057 TTERIINAIGYAPL
-1071 HKNINKEFRAQIGV
+1071 HKNIDVQFRAKIGV
-1085 IASKGCTVL
+1085 IAEKGCSVL
-1094 QSEDATFLASW
+1094 KSEGATFLASW

-1144 EGQMETAAT
+1144 EGKMETAAT
-1153 KWLWAYYNIKSIK
+1153 KWLWAYYNIKSIE
-1166 VDCTPSHVYTNMG
+1166 VDCTPENVYTNMG
-1179 MLDDED
+1179 MLNDDD

-1191 TKKLSEV
+1191 TKKLSAV
-1198 NTNAALL
+1198 NTNAKLY
-1205 AYDFASNSEE
+1205 AYDVATDTEKK
-1215 TVGTATFNL
+1215 VGTANFDL
-1224 RNFGGVNYNTA
+1224 RNLGGVNYNNA
-1235 AKSED
+1235 NKSEA

-1247 TNKQKERFGYII
+1247 TNVEKAQFGYII

-1267 TRFSVRIPIEVSYEW
+1267 TRFSVRIPVKVTYEW

>member
-1 MCLNNLIFLIY
+1 
-12 KLIFIIMRKKIIS
+12 MRKKIIS

-51 DLQGSVKD
+51 DLQGQVTS

-120 AANNAAELAR
+120 AANNAAELAK
-130 VDGKISNAIEQAKA
+130 VDGKISDAIEKAKA
-144 EIQVALNLKADL
+144 EINVALNLKADL
-156 ADLQAAQN
+156 ADLQTAQN
-164 ELTNVSNKLNTL
+164 ELTTVSNKLNTL

-209 AETLNNAKAEVAA
+209 AETLNKAKAEVAA
-222 LKTQLNG
+222 LETKLNG
-229 AMNTLKTN
+229 AMSTLKTN

-262 HESFATKD
+262 HDGFATKD

-327 DGIEAFQ
+327 DGIESFE
-334 YPFRVDTTLVSRNV
+334 YRFRVDTTLIKTDL
-348 ATYTREQ
+348 ATYTRAK
-355 REGETASHKISDV
+355 REKAGSDLNETAAHSISQI
-368 TDYMYYVDRNNP
+368 TDYQYKVTNDP
-380 KVSSKTL
+380 KNTSKTL
-387 VTPLVQPVKYH
+387 VTPLVEKIMYH
-398 ANPSNTDT
+398 ANPSTTDT

-417 EATVISRGADDE
+417 EAEVISRGKT
-429 ECPVKFNKVEKYLDG
+429 PVKFNAVEKLLDN
-444 KTQLFSN
+444 KTQIFEN
-451 KNGIITVGLQVDAND
+451 TGGIITVGLQVAEADKGN
-466 VAKFVDAHGNIIK
+466 FVDA
-479 GAVATGTDYIAALQ
+479 TGKVNDKASYIAALQ
-493 SYSSLNGTVG
+493 AYSSLNGTKG
-503 EDTVITSD
+503 QDTVITSD
-511 YAMLYPEKMWVE
+511 YAMLYPEKVWVE
-523 GLVWTDFSKKKAAE
+523 GLVWTDMTKKKANE
-537 FDETGAAQKE
+537 FDETGVAQKKNLN
-547 GADKD
+547 ATTDMD
-552 HDGRP
+552 HDFRP
-557 GNFSGCDKKCH
+557 GKFSGCENKCH
-568 VWDTPQEALNE
+568 VWDTPEEALNE
-579 ASEDAV
+579 HPEDAV
-585 QLYYNDKVGIQLDQY
+585 QLFYNDKTGIRLDQH
-600 LGVHMVRETK
+600 LGIHVVRETK
-610 AKGATTFSNP
+610 TKNAIPFS
-620 KEVKFTDPEFVHYGL
+620 KPEKVNLTSEKLAEYGL
-635 KYKFELVEY
+635 KYEFELVNY
-644 IIDSNKTSDSK
+644 LIDSNKTSDSK
-655 FCKLVPETGNIIAQ
+655 FCKLDSLTGNIIAQ
-669 NVKADETAGAQ
+669 NVKADETAGEQ
-680 SASSVNR
+680 SLSSVNR
-687 EPLVRVLVMDIK
+687 EPLVRVLLKDIK

-711 HITEKAPDADPE
+711 HITKEAPGVDPE

-728 DLHTYKHQFD
+728 DLHTYTHKFD
-738 LCNGKV
+738 LCHGV
-744 FDATSYAEFNQY
+744 TFDATTYAEFNQY
-756 VLTDGLENLKKVDFD
+756 VLTDGLDNLEKVNFD

-777 AKSTTGEV
+777 AKSTTGQV
-785 SVVNHYTKSLAEV
+785 SVVNHYTKPLAEV

>member
-1 MCLNNLIFLIY
+1 
-12 KLIFIIMRKKIIS
+12 MRKKIIS

-51 DLQGSVKD
+51 DLQGQVTS

-120 AANNAAELAR
+120 AANNAAELAK

-144 EIQVALNLKADL
+144 DIQVALNLKADL
-156 ADLQAAQN
+156 ADLQTAQR
-164 ELTNVSNKLNTL
+164 ELTNVSRDLNTL
-176 SDKYTQFIGE
+176 SEKYTQFIGE

-209 AETLNNAKAEVAA
+209 AETLNKAKAEVAA
-222 LKTQLNG
+222 LETKLNG

-262 HESFATKD
+262 HDGFATKD

-327 DGIEAFQ
+327 DGIEAFE
-334 YPFRVDTTLVSRNV
+334 YRFRVDTTLVETTV
-348 ATYTREQ
+348 AKYTRDQ
-355 REGETASHKISDV
+355 RAGETAAHEISNV
-368 TDYMYYVDRNNP
+368 TDYKHGTGSV
-380 KVSSKTL
+380 TL
-387 VTPLVQPVKYH
+387 VTPLVEEIMYH

-406 KFENIKGFAVR
+406 KFSNIKGFAVR
-417 EATVISRGADDE
+417 KAEVISRGDNRE
-429 ECPVKFNKVEKYLDG
+429 NPVKFNAVEKYLD
-444 KTQLFSN
+444 N
-451 KNGIITVGLQVDAND
+451 KRQIFDNNGGTITVGLQVAEAD
-466 VAKFVDAHGNIIK
+466 KGEFVDA
-479 GAVATGTDYIAALQ
+479 TGKVNDKVSYIAALQ
-493 SYSSLNGTVG
+493 AYSSLNGTTG
-503 EDTVITSD
+503 QDTVITSD
-511 YAMLYPEKMWVE
+511 YAMLYPEKVWVE
-523 GLVWTDFSKKKAAE
+523 GLVWTDMTKKKANE
-537 FDETGAAQKE
+537 FDETGVAQKKDLD
-547 GADKD
+547 ATTDMD

-557 GNFSGCDKKCH
+557 GKYSGCEKKCH
-568 VWDTPQEALNE
+568 VWDTPKEALKENPK
-579 ASEDAV
+579 DAV
-585 QLYYNDKVGIQLDQY
+585 QLYYNDKTGIRLDQY
-600 LGVHMVRETK
+600 LGIHVVRETK
-610 AKGATTFSNP
+610 TKSAIPFSKP
-620 KEVKFTDPEFVHYGL
+620 EKVKLTSAEFAEYGL
-635 KYKFELVEY
+635 KYEFELVEY
-644 IIDSNKTSDSK
+644 LIDSNKTSDSK
-655 FCKLVPETGNIIAQ
+655 FCKLDSLTGNIIAQ
-669 NVKADETAGAQ
+669 NVKADETAGEQ

-687 EPLVRVLVMDIK
+687 EPLVRVLLKDIK

-711 HITEKAPDADPE
+711 HITKEAPGVDPE

-728 DLHTYKHQFD
+728 DLHTYTHMFD
-738 LCNGKV
+738 LCKGV
-744 FDATSYAEFNQY
+744 TFDYTSYAEFNQY
-756 VLTDGLENLKKVDFD
+756 VLTDGLDNLEKVNFD

-777 AKSTTGEV
+777 AKSTNGQV
-785 SVVNHYTKSLAEV
+785 SVVKHYTEPLAKAD
-798 NTANLN
+798 NSAKLN
-804 KVGTVKHRKN
+804 KVGTVYHRKN

-819 NDAFWVEF
+819 NDAFYVEF
-827 TAAELEN
+827 TAAELEY
-834 LTHDAQNGKYTYVTY
+834 LTHDGKLDKDGKVVYTTY

-866 IKLTVELTRDAV
+866 IKLTVELTRASV
-878 GKFGIKTKNID
+878 GKFGIKTKNKD
-889 YWFGKEDGNDAG
+889 YWFGLHHEDDG
-901 LDAVAFNCNSPVN
+901 LEAVIFNCNSPLN
-914 GGDIKTWKRAI
+914 AQDIKSWKRSI
-925 QDAFEGNKV
+925 QGAFEGNGV
-934 VLTEQGATGIV
+934 VLTGDGATGTV
-945 EHKFYFTPEQ
+945 QHKFYFTPEQ
-955 QVVVETDAVTGKKT
+955 KKVVETDAVTGAKT

-985 SLVPEYAGDVANH
+985 SLVPEYAGDAPTHVW
-998 EWKSEAE
+998 ESEAK
-1005 ANEWINKCAIA
+1005 ANEWINQCAIA

-1022 NNATLYAYNGTV
+1022 QNATLYAYKGAVTGN
-1034 AGTGTKIATINQTTG
+1034 GTKIATINQTTG
-1049 EVTLDHNA
+1049 EVTLDHNT
-1057 TTERIINAIGYAPG
+1057 TTERIINAIGYAEDFTDT
-1071 HKNINKEFRAQIGV
+1071 EFRAQIGV

-1094 QSEDATFLASW
+1094 QSENATFLASW
-1105 QRPINPAETH
+1105 QRPINPADAH

-1144 EGQMETAAT
+1144 EGKMETAAT
-1153 KWLWAYYNIKSIK
+1153 KWLWAYYNIKSIE
-1166 VDCTPSHVYTNMG
+1166 VDCTPSNVYTNMG
-1179 MLDDED
+1179 MLDDDD
-1185 DDFKNL
+1185 DDFQNL
-1191 TKKLSEV
+1191 TKKLSDV
-1198 NTNAALL
+1198 TTNAKLY
-1205 AYDFASNSEE
+1205 AYNVATQTEGN
-1215 TVGTATFNL
+1215 VGKAEFDL
-1224 RNFGGVNYNTA
+1224 RDLGGVNYNNA
-1235 AKSED
+1235 AKSEA

-1247 TNKQKERFGYII
+1247 TNLDKEQFGYII
-1259 YYNNGANV
+1259 YYNNGSHV
-1267 TRFSVRIPIEVSYEW
+1267 TRFSVRIPIKVTYEW

>member
-1 MCLNNLIFLIY
+1 
-12 KLIFIIMRKKIIS
+12 MRKKIIS

-51 DLQGSVKD
+51 DLQGQVTS

-120 AANNAAELAR
+120 AANNAAELAK

-144 EIQVALNLKADL
+144 DIQVALNLKADL

-209 AETLNNAKAEVAA
+209 AETLNKAKAEVAA
-222 LKTQLNG
+222 LETKLNG
-229 AMNTLKTN
+229 AMSTLKTN

-270 QYTTLNNQLT
+270 QYTNLNNQLT

-327 DGIEAFQ
+327 DGIEAFE
-334 YPFRVDTTLVSRNV
+334 YPFRVDTTLVETNV
-348 ATYTREQ
+348 ATYTRNQ
-355 REGETASHKISDV
+355 RTGETAAHEISKV
-368 TDYMYYVDRNNP
+368 TDYKHGTGSV
-380 KVSSKTL
+380 TL
-387 VTPLVQPVKYH
+387 VSPLAWPVEYH

-417 EATVISRGADDE
+417 EAEVISRGASS
-429 ECPVKFNKVEKYLDG
+429 VKFNAVEKYLDDS
-444 KTQLFSN
+444 QLFQN
-451 KNGIITVGLQVDAND
+451 KNGIITVGIQVADAD
-466 VAKFVDAHGNIIK
+466 KSKFIDASGKIVK

-493 SYSSLNGTVG
+493 SYSSLNGTQG
-503 EDTVITSD
+503 KDTVITSD

-523 GLVWTDFSKKKAAE
+523 GLVWTKDLASKKATQN
-537 FDETGAAQKE
+537 DEKGVDQKP
-547 GADKD
+547 ATAD

-557 GNFSGCDKKCH
+557 GTFSGCEKKCH
-568 VWDTPQEALNE
+568 VWDTPVEALND
-579 ASEDAV
+579 ASADAV
-585 QLYYNDKVGIQLDQY
+585 QLYYNDKTGIQLDQY
-600 LGVHMVRETK
+600 LGIHMVRETATKSAKTFK
-610 AKGATTFSNP
+610 A
-620 KEVKFTDPEFVHYGL
+620 PETVNLTSEKLGQYGL
-635 KYKFELVEY
+635 KYEFELVYY

-655 FCKLVPETGNIIAQ
+655 FCNLDAKTGKIIAQ
-669 NVKADETAGAQ
+669 NVMADETAGDQ

-687 EPLVRVLVMDIK
+687 EPLVRVLVKDIK
-699 TGAVIKDGYILV
+699 TNKVVKDGYILV
-711 HITEKAPDADPE
+711 HITKEAPGVDPD

-728 DLHTYKHQFD
+728 DLHTYTHKFD
-738 LCNGKV
+738 LCHGKT

-756 VLTDGLENLKKVDFD
+756 VLTDGLDNLEKVNFD

-777 AKSTTGEV
+777 AISTTGEV
-785 SVVNHYTKSLAEV
+785 SEVKHYTEPLAKAD
-798 NTANLN
+798 NAAKLN
-804 KVGTVKHRKN
+804 KVGTVYHRKN

-819 NDAFWVEF
+819 NDAFWVAF
-827 TAAELEN
+827 TAAELEY
-834 LTHDAQNGKYTYVTY
+834 LTHDAKLDKDGNVVYTTY
-849 ARYKG
+849 ARYEG
-854 NKGAGAKYDYLY
+854 NKGAGAKYNYLY
-866 IKLTVELTRDAV
+866 IKLTVKLTRASV
-878 GKFGIKTKNID
+878 GTFGIKTKNKD
-889 YWFGKEDGNDAG
+889 YWFRLDGHDDG
-901 LDAVAFNCNSPVN
+901 FDAVVFNCNSPLN
-914 GGDIKTWKRAI
+914 GQDIKIWSRSIA
-925 QDAFEGNKV
+925 DNFEGNKV
-934 VLTEQGATGIV
+934 VLTAAADNS
-945 EHKFYFTPEQ
+945 KYYFTPEQ
-955 QVVVETDAVTGKKT
+955 QKVVETDAVTGDKT

-976 PNAADALYK
+976 PNANDGDYK
-985 SLVPEYAGDVANH
+985 SLFPAYYSSTLSGMNVKH

-1005 ANEWINKCAIA
+1005 ANEWINKCVID

-1022 NNATLYAYNGTV
+1022 ANATLYAYANTV
-1034 AGTGTKIATINQTTG
+1034 AGNGTKIATINQTTG

-1057 TTERIINAIGYAPG
+1057 TTERIINAIGYAPL
-1071 HKNINKEFRAQIGV
+1071 HKNIDVQFRAKIGV
-1085 IASKGCTVL
+1085 IAEKGCSVL
-1094 QSEDATFLASW
+1094 QSEGATFLASW
-1105 QRPINPAETH
+1105 ERPINPADAH

-1144 EGQMETAAT
+1144 EGMMETAAT
-1153 KWLWAYYNIKSIK
+1153 KWLWAYYNIKSIE
-1166 VDCTPSHVYTNMG
+1166 VDCTPENVYTNMG
-1179 MLDDED
+1179 MLNDED
-1185 DDFKNL
+1185 DDFQKL

-1198 NTNAALL
+1198 NTNAKLY
-1205 AYDFASNSEE
+1205 AYDVATDLEKK
-1215 TVGTATFNL
+1215 VGTATFDL
-1224 RNFGGVNYNTA
+1224 RNLNGVNYNNA
-1235 AKSED
+1235 NKSEA

-1247 TNKQKERFGYII
+1247 TNVEKAQFGYII

-1267 TRFSVRIPIEVSYEW
+1267 TRFSVRIPVKVTYEW